1 MGLFSRKRKNH
12 TPKEAPETGRSKQ
25 IVNIVELLC
34 EGEIE
39 GLVDGFKSIYL
50 DGTQIQNDDG
60 SYNFNNVSGQLNVG
74 TQDQNVLDGYDSSQ
88 NEVSVGVEV
97 KKKSGAIVRT
107 VTDERIS
114 RLRLTLGVRSL
125 FHQNNQGDTNTTN
138 VDLKITIGTR
148 QYSHSFNGKYSSQY
162 LESVVF
168 DNLPPVPFNISV
180 ERVTKDSNSQRLQNG
195 TIWSSY
201 TEIIDTEFTYP
212 NSAVA
217 GISFDSEYFNNIPTR
232 NYLIKAKK
240 VKVPSNYDPVKRTY
254 TGFWDGTFKI
264 AWTNNPAWEIY
275 DLAPIL
281 SKMLGVEIS
290 FDKWALYD
298 VARYCDQLV
307 PDGMG
312 GMEPRFTCNV
322 WLTEVKTAYDLLN
335 DFCSVFRAIPIWTGT
350 EVSVI
355 IDRPRD
361 PVWTYTNANVV
372 SGFERSY
379 SARKSR
385 HNAVQVTYSDKTN
398 GYESAIEYVSDDE
411 EIKKHGLNLS
421 QITAFGCT
429 SRGQAHRTGKWIL
442 ETEKREKETITFTV
456 GREGLMHLPGDIIR
470 VADSHYAGTEI
481 GGRVLAINGRKV
493 TLDREISIDNASY
506 FTYING
512 EATHS
517 SIKIQSVNGKE
528 ITLDSTPTGLETYG
542 VWSLSTKQIS
552 SGLYRSISI
561 VENADGTNTIT
572 ALQHEPQKEAIVD
585 NAAHFVETA
594 RTLYKAPQINAVEV
608 STGYDGKLYISSD
621 ISSGDGKL
629 TYDIKINKDGN
640 LYQFKKG
647 LADPN
652 IELSDLPNGDYSV
665 IIYGKN
671 AKGQIVTEKTQT
683 FTIDRPPAPTG
694 VVVTGGLGQITLEWD
709 WVNEVTQTEIF
720 AAETDNFALAK
731 KIAKVTARTYAH
743 TLKGNKVV
751 RYYWLRHTRGINVG
765 PFYQQQGVRGQT
777 AVDLDARLTEL
788 NTQLSRNIVNEV
800 FDVAAPARGLELVKT
815 VANLT
820 DKGTKLASSQVYNQ
834 ADGKLYTWNGTA
846 YSATVAAEDVTGKLS
861 KSKIDTSLISQL
873 TGADNT
879 ANLAR
884 RLAETAQSN
893 INQEITN
900 RQDAV
905 TAEAN
910 NRTKAIQAES
920 ANLTKKI
927 QAEATARGAA
937 VTQLQNV
944 DAQQAQLISAVT
956 AKADNALSG
965 LEEEK
970 TARANADKA
979 ESQAREALTA
989 RMGAAESNIVTIQ
1002 RTVANNAQSISEVS
1016 QNLNAKIDNINIGG
1030 RNLLRDSEFNAYNK
1044 WGSPQ
1049 IEFAENANR
1058 RTIKVTSTGTN
1069 GPVGIVSSNRH
1080 STSYFQQG
1088 ETYTLSLFARG
1099 SKALDYLYL
1108 MRQDGNNVRLPVINV
1123 ASETEFNHY
1132 KLTFKAP
1139 FTTQQGYVLIGF
1151 RQTSTEQFVEFHS
1164 VKLEKGNVATDWTP
1178 APEDVESAV
1187 SAVSADLTSY
1197 KQTQA
1202 ATDSA
1207 QAQQLNQ
1214 LSVNL
1219 TKAETNFNAK
1229 ITEEK
1234 KARVDADKV
1243 NADKL
1248 TDITSRVANAESTIT
1263 NFQSTKANKSEVASI
1278 AQSSLQSIW
1287 KADAK
1292 SAVDSLSIGA
1302 RNLLIDSTYNQ
1313 HINYNTKMSSIT
1325 RTVYRGNMLIRL
1337 GMLGGAG
1344 VAGIVQAP
1352 AAQVSNIR
1360 QGQEYTLSLNV
1371 QGTAGIQ
1378 KTGLNYVFLMR
1389 ADGANQRLATIPVI
1403 ASLLNRPKITF
1414 TAEWTSERAYLLVG
1428 VNGTYETTDWLAFH
1442 SVKLEKGN
1450 VATDWT
1456 PAPEDVDS
1464 AVSAVSAKI
1473 DTIQETLAN
1482 ADSALSSRIDA
1493 VTASVG
1499 SNLAKITQVSN
1510 AVAGVDGKLSATHTI
1525 KTETIAGGRK
1535 AIAGI
1540 ALGAAADNRNAE
1552 SSVIVMADKFEVV
1565 KNAQDGQPVR
1575 LFGVAQNKV
1584 AINGNLIATGTIK
1597 GSHIDADSVRAGIL
1611 TAGAIRTEHLAAGQ
1625 ISADKLA
1632 IGLGGNLLVNPI
1644 FATPD
1649 LSIAPFGWNYWRGE
1663 VGDRLNIDTRNI
1675 FNRNEQDNY
1684 GLKNGGLPN
1693 ELVFSM
1699 RYSTTKETSDTGR
1712 IGWLSQ
1718 DINVVPNKKYIASVW
1733 LACHRGQAKLVIE
1746 NIEKPGGAYLGRIGN
1761 SEVITGYSAHQ
1772 GEFKN
1777 MKRVKVV
1784 FTAPTSGCIR
1794 FALRLD
1800 NIQGK
1805 ANPFLFARRPMLE
1818 EASDNVT
1825 DITQPSPWQNAGVTA
1840 IHGGSIVT
1848 NTVTAQQIA
1857 ANTITANEIATGT
1870 IAARNMAA
1878 NSINASHIVG
1888 SSITAD
1894 KLNVNNLAA
1903 ISANLGKVTAGTITG
1918 TTITG
1923 NTISGGSINGTTISG
1938 TTISGGTIKGARLE
1952 GATGKFTGELEV
1964 SQLIGGG
1971 VIEQVTGKLKY
1982 SHRNRIYEGQE
1993 HGENSS
1999 SPIYRHEYIY
2009 KATVTINAAPTRRY
2023 IEIIGSESFILEANQ
2038 SITKTIEKSLNRNAS
2053 GSSLDFI
2060 VLAYSISTAKYISI
2074 S

>member
-50 DGTQIQNDDG
+50 DGTKIQNDDD

-74 TQDQNVLDGYDSSQ
+74 TQDQEVLEGYDSSQ

-97 KKKSGAIVRT
+97 KKKNGAIVRT

-180 ERVTKDSNSQRLQNG
+180 ERLTEDSNSQRLQNG

-372 SGFERSY
+372 GGFERSY

-421 QITAFGCT
+421 QVTAFGCT
-429 SRGQAHRTGKWIL
+429 SRGQAYRTGKWIL

-528 ITLDSTPTGLETYG
+528 ITLDSNPTGLEVYG
-542 VWSLSTKQIS
+542 VWSLSTQQIT

-629 TYDIKINKDGN
+629 TYDIKITKDGN

-743 TLKGNKVV
+743 TVRGNKVV

-765 PFYQQQGVRGQT
+765 PFYQQQGVRGES

-788 NTQLSRNIVNEV
+788 NTQLSRNIVDEI

-815 VANLT
+815 VANLN
-820 DKGTKLASSQVYNQ
+820 DKRTKLASSQVYNQ

-944 DAQQAQLISAVT
+944 DAQQSQLISAVT

-965 LEEEK
+965 LEAEK

-989 RMGAAESNIVTIQ
+989 RMSDAESNIATIQ
-1002 RTVANNAQSISEVS
+1002 RTVATNAQSISEVS

-1044 WGSPQ
+1044 WGNPQ
-1049 IEFAENANR
+1049 IDFTENANR

-1069 GPVGIVSSNRH
+1069 GPVGICSSNRH

-1151 RQTSTEQFVEFHS
+1151 RQTSTEQFVEFYS

-1178 APEDVESAV
+1178 APEDVDSAV

-1234 KARVDADKV
+1234 KARVDADKA
-1243 NADKL
+1243 NAERL

-1263 NFQSTKANKSEVASI
+1263 NFQSTKANKSEVASL
-1278 AQSSLQSIW
+1278 AQSSLQAVW
-1287 KADAK
+1287 KADTQ
-1292 SAVDSLSIGA
+1292 SAIGELA
-1302 RNLLIDSTYNQ
+1302 VGGRNLLLKSNATNLINFVRSSQDVLDNTDFKTPVVRINCIQDSWFGRKTA
-1313 HINYNTKMSSIT
+1313 IT
-1325 RTVYRGNMLIRL
+1325 SGKLL
-1337 GMLGGAG
+1337 AG
-1344 VAGIVQAP
+1344 K
-1352 AAQVSNIR
+1352 
-1360 QGQEYTLSLNV
+1360 YTLSFKYRTNATINNTFI
-1371 QGTAGIQ
+1371 GYG
-1378 KTGLNYVFLMR
+1378 G
-1389 ADGANQRLATIPVI
+1389 NQRRRL
-1403 ASLLNRPKITF
+1403 IT
-1414 TAEWTSERAYLLVG
+1414 SNVVG
-1428 VNGTYETTDWLAFH
+1428 NETWQTCKLTFETTEDYPDIFIIIGGYGKADVSYIEFAEL
-1442 SVKLEKGN
+1442 KLEKGAI
-1450 VATDWT
+1450 ATDWT
-1456 PAPEDVDS
+1456 PAPEDVES
-1464 AVSAVSAKI
+1464 SVSAVSAKV
-1473 DTIQETLAN
+1473 DSVQQTLAN
-1482 ADSALSSRIDA
+1482 ADSALSSRIDT
-1493 VTASVG
+1493 VNASVG
-1499 SNLAKITQVSN
+1499 SNSSKITQVSN
-1510 AVAGVDGKLSATHTI
+1510 AVASVDGKLSATHTI

-1540 ALGAAADNRNAE
+1540 AFGATADNRNAE

-1565 KNAQDGQPVR
+1565 KNAQDGTPVR
-1575 LFGVAQNKV
+1575 LFGVVENKV
-1584 AINGNLIATGTIK
+1584 AINGNLIATGSIS
-1597 GSHIDADSVRAGIL
+1597 GDHINANSVRTAVL
-1611 TAGAIRTEHLAAGQ
+1611 TAGAIKTEHLAAGQ

-1699 RYSTTKETSDTGR
+1699 RYSTTEETSDTGR

-1746 NIEKPGGAYLGRIGN
+1746 NIEKPGGAYLGWIGD
-1761 SEVITGYSAHQ
+1761 SEVITGYSANQ

-1840 IHGGSIVT
+1840 IHGGSIAT

-1857 ANTITANEIATGT
+1857 ANTITANQIAVGT
-1870 IAARNMAA
+1870 IAARNMAVD
-1878 NSINASHIVG
+1878 SIEARHIVG

-1903 ISANLGKVTAGTITG
+1903 ISANLGAITA
-1918 TTITG
+1918 
-1923 NTISGGSINGTTISG
+1923 GSININNRFKVSNAGVVEMRANSG
-1938 TTISGGTIKGARLE
+1938 NVGMVMNNDSII
-1952 GATGKFTGELEV
+1952 V
-1964 SQLIGGG
+1964 YD
-1971 VIEQVTGKLKY
+1971 EQGRVRVKMGKL
-1982 SHRNRIYEGQE
+1982 
-1993 HGENSS
+1993 
-1999 SPIYRHEYIY
+1999 
-2009 KATVTINAAPTRRY
+2009 
-2023 IEIIGSESFILEANQ
+2023 
-2038 SITKTIEKSLNRNAS
+2038 
-2053 GSSLDFI
+2053 
-2060 VLAYSISTAKYISI
+2060 
-2074 S
+2074 

>member
-372 SGFERSY
+372 GGFERSY

-956 AKADNALSG
+956 AKANNALSG

-970 TARANADKA
+970 TARANGDKA
-979 ESQAREALTA
+979 EAQAREALTA

-1044 WGSPQ
+1044 WGNPQ
-1049 IEFAENANR
+1049 IDFTENANR

-1151 RQTSTEQFVEFHS
+1151 RQTSTEQFVEFYS

-1178 APEDVESAV
+1178 APEDVDSAV

-1234 KARVDADKV
+1234 KARVDADKA
-1243 NADKL
+1243 NAERL

-1263 NFQSTKANKSEVASI
+1263 NFQSTKANKSEVASL
-1278 AQSSLQSIW
+1278 AQSSLQAVW
-1287 KADAK
+1287 KADTQ
-1292 SAVDSLSIGA
+1292 SAIGELA
-1302 RNLLIDSTYNQ
+1302 VGGRNLLLKSNATNLINFVRSSQDVLDNTDFKTPVVRINCIQDSWFGRKTA
-1313 HINYNTKMSSIT
+1313 IT
-1325 RTVYRGNMLIRL
+1325 SGKLL
-1337 GMLGGAG
+1337 AG
-1344 VAGIVQAP
+1344 K
-1352 AAQVSNIR
+1352 
-1360 QGQEYTLSLNV
+1360 YTLSFKYRTNATINNTFI
-1371 QGTAGIQ
+1371 GYG
-1378 KTGLNYVFLMR
+1378 G
-1389 ADGANQRLATIPVI
+1389 NQRRRL
-1403 ASLLNRPKITF
+1403 IT
-1414 TAEWTSERAYLLVG
+1414 SNVVG
-1428 VNGTYETTDWLAFH
+1428 NETWQTCKLTFETTEDYPDIFIIIGGYGKADVSYIEFAEL
-1442 SVKLEKGN
+1442 KLEKGAI
-1450 VATDWT
+1450 ATDWT
-1456 PAPEDVDS
+1456 PAPEDVES
-1464 AVSAVSAKI
+1464 SVSAVSAKV
-1473 DTIQETLAN
+1473 DSVQQTLAN
-1482 ADSALSSRIDA
+1482 ADSALSSRIDT
-1493 VTASVG
+1493 VNASVG
-1499 SNLAKITQVSN
+1499 SNSSKITQVSN
-1510 AVAGVDGKLSATHTI
+1510 AVASVDGKLSATHTI

-1540 ALGAAADNRNAE
+1540 AFGATADNRNAE

-1565 KNAQDGQPVR
+1565 KNAQDGTPVR
-1575 LFGVAQNKV
+1575 LFGVVENKV
-1584 AINGNLIATGTIK
+1584 AINGNLIATGSIS
-1597 GSHIDADSVRAGIL
+1597 GDHINANSVRTAVL
-1611 TAGAIRTEHLAAGQ
+1611 TAGAIKTEHLAAGQ

-1699 RYSTTKETSDTGR
+1699 RYSTTEETSDTGR

-1746 NIEKPGGAYLGRIGN
+1746 NIEKPGGAYLGWIGD
-1761 SEVITGYSAHQ
+1761 SEVITGYSANQ

-1840 IHGGSIVT
+1840 IHGGSIAT

-1857 ANTITANEIATGT
+1857 ANTITANQIAVGT
-1870 IAARNMAA
+1870 IAARNMAVD
-1878 NSINASHIVG
+1878 SIEARHIVG

-1903 ISANLGKVTAGTITG
+1903 ISANLGAITA
-1918 TTITG
+1918 
-1923 NTISGGSINGTTISG
+1923 GSININNRFKVSNAGVVEMRANSG
-1938 TTISGGTIKGARLE
+1938 NVGMVMNNDSII
-1952 GATGKFTGELEV
+1952 V
-1964 SQLIGGG
+1964 YD
-1971 VIEQVTGKLKY
+1971 EQGRVRVKMGKL
-1982 SHRNRIYEGQE
+1982 
-1993 HGENSS
+1993 
-1999 SPIYRHEYIY
+1999 
-2009 KATVTINAAPTRRY
+2009 
-2023 IEIIGSESFILEANQ
+2023 
-2038 SITKTIEKSLNRNAS
+2038 
-2053 GSSLDFI
+2053 
-2060 VLAYSISTAKYISI
+2060 
-2074 S
+2074 

>member
-50 DGTQIQNDDG
+50 DGTKIQNDDD

-74 TQDQNVLDGYDSSQ
+74 TQDQEVLEGYDSSQ

-97 KKKSGAIVRT
+97 KKKNGAIVRT

-180 ERVTKDSNSQRLQNG
+180 ERLTEDSNSQRLQNG

-372 SGFERSY
+372 GGFERSY

-421 QITAFGCT
+421 QVTAFGCT
-429 SRGQAHRTGKWIL
+429 SRGQAYRTGKWIL

-528 ITLDSTPTGLETYG
+528 ITLDSNPTGLEVYG
-542 VWSLSTKQIS
+542 VWSLSTQQIT

-944 DAQQAQLISAVT
+944 DAQQSQLISAVT

-965 LEEEK
+965 LEAEK

-989 RMGAAESNIVTIQ
+989 RMSDAESNIATIQ
-1002 RTVANNAQSISEVS
+1002 RTVATNAQSISEVS

-1044 WGSPQ
+1044 WGNPQ
-1049 IEFAENANR
+1049 IDFTENANR

-1151 RQTSTEQFVEFHS
+1151 RQTSTEQFVEFYS

-1178 APEDVESAV
+1178 APEDVDSAV

-1234 KARVDADKV
+1234 KARVDADKA
-1243 NADKL
+1243 NAERL

-1263 NFQSTKANKSEVASI
+1263 NFQSTKANKSEVASL
-1278 AQSSLQSIW
+1278 AQSSLQAVW
-1287 KADAK
+1287 KADTQ
-1292 SAVDSLSIGA
+1292 SAIGELA
-1302 RNLLIDSTYNQ
+1302 VGGRNLLLKSNATNLINFVRSSQDVLDNTDFKTPVVRINCIQDSWFGRKTA
-1313 HINYNTKMSSIT
+1313 IT
-1325 RTVYRGNMLIRL
+1325 SGKLL
-1337 GMLGGAG
+1337 AG
-1344 VAGIVQAP
+1344 K
-1352 AAQVSNIR
+1352 
-1360 QGQEYTLSLNV
+1360 YTLSFKYRTNATINNTFI
-1371 QGTAGIQ
+1371 GYG
-1378 KTGLNYVFLMR
+1378 G
-1389 ADGANQRLATIPVI
+1389 NQRRRL
-1403 ASLLNRPKITF
+1403 IT
-1414 TAEWTSERAYLLVG
+1414 SNVVG
-1428 VNGTYETTDWLAFH
+1428 NETWQTCKLTFETTEDYPDIFIIIGGYGKADVSYIEFAEL
-1442 SVKLEKGN
+1442 KLEKGAI
-1450 VATDWT
+1450 ATDWT
-1456 PAPEDVDS
+1456 PAPEDVES
-1464 AVSAVSAKI
+1464 SVSAVSAKV
-1473 DTIQETLAN
+1473 DSVQQTLAN
-1482 ADSALSSRIDA
+1482 ADSALSSRIDT
-1493 VTASVG
+1493 VNASVG
-1499 SNLAKITQVSN
+1499 SNSSKITQVSN
-1510 AVAGVDGKLSATHTI
+1510 AVASVDGKLSATHTI

-1540 ALGAAADNRNAE
+1540 AFGATADNRNAE

-1565 KNAQDGQPVR
+1565 KNAQDGTPVR
-1575 LFGVAQNKV
+1575 LFGVVENKV
-1584 AINGNLIATGTIK
+1584 AINGNLIATGSIS
-1597 GSHIDADSVRAGIL
+1597 GDHINANSVRTAVL
-1611 TAGAIRTEHLAAGQ
+1611 TAGAIKTEHLAAGQ

-1699 RYSTTKETSDTGR
+1699 RYSTTEETSDTGR

-1746 NIEKPGGAYLGRIGN
+1746 NIEKPGGAYLGWIGD
-1761 SEVITGYSAHQ
+1761 SEVITGYSANQ

-1840 IHGGSIVT
+1840 IHGGSIAT

-1857 ANTITANEIATGT
+1857 ANTITANQIAVGT
-1870 IAARNMAA
+1870 IAARNMAVD
-1878 NSINASHIVG
+1878 SIEARHIVG

-1903 ISANLGKVTAGTITG
+1903 ISANLGAITA
-1918 TTITG
+1918 
-1923 NTISGGSINGTTISG
+1923 GSININNRFKVSNAGVVEMRANSG
-1938 TTISGGTIKGARLE
+1938 NVGMVMNNDSII
-1952 GATGKFTGELEV
+1952 V
-1964 SQLIGGG
+1964 YD
-1971 VIEQVTGKLKY
+1971 EQGRVRVKMGKL
-1982 SHRNRIYEGQE
+1982 
-1993 HGENSS
+1993 
-1999 SPIYRHEYIY
+1999 
-2009 KATVTINAAPTRRY
+2009 
-2023 IEIIGSESFILEANQ
+2023 
-2038 SITKTIEKSLNRNAS
+2038 
-2053 GSSLDFI
+2053 
-2060 VLAYSISTAKYISI
+2060 
-2074 S
+2074 

>member
-1 MGLFSRKRKNH
+1 MRIYGAKGGGGSSH
-12 TPKEAPETGRSKQ
+12 TPIEAPETGRSKQ

-50 DGTQIQNDDG
+50 DGTKIQNDDG

-88 NEVSVGVEV
+88 NEVNVGVEV
-97 KKKSGAIVRT
+97 KKKNGAIVRT
-107 VTDERIS
+107 VTDERIN

-125 FHQNNQGDTNTTN
+125 FHQNNQGDTNGTN
-138 VDLKITIGTR
+138 VTLKIMIGSR
-148 QYSHSFNGKYSSQY
+148 QYTHTFDGKYSSQY

-180 ERVTKDSNSQRLQNG
+180 ERLTDDSDSQRLQNG

-217 GISFDSEYFNNIPTR
+217 GISFDSEYFNSIPTR

-240 VKVPSNYDPVKRTY
+240 VKVPSNYDPIKRTY
-254 TGFWDGTFKI
+254 TGFWDGSFKI
-264 AWTNNPAWEIY
+264 AWTDNPAWEIY

-335 DFCSVFRAIPIWTGT
+335 DFCSVFRAIPVWNGT

-481 GGRVLAINGRKV
+481 GGRVLAINGREV

-517 SIKIQSVNGKE
+517 TIKIQTVNGKE
-528 ITLDSTPTGLETYG
+528 ITLDSTPTGLEIYG

-608 STGYDGKLYISSD
+608 STGYDGKLYINGD

-629 TYDIKINKDGN
+629 TYDIKITKDGN
-640 LYQFKKG
+640 LYQYKKG
-647 LADPN
+647 LSDPN

-720 AAETDNFALAK
+720 AAETDNFALAE

-743 TLKGNKVV
+743 TVKGNKAV

-765 PFYQQQGVRGQT
+765 PFYQQQGVKGES

-788 NTQLSRNIVNEV
+788 NTQLSHNIVNEV

-920 ANLTKKI
+920 TNLTKKI
-927 QAEATARGAA
+927 QAEATARVAA

-944 DAQQAQLISAVT
+944 NAQQAQLISAVT
-956 AKADNALSG
+956 TKANNALSG

-970 TARANADKA
+970 TARANGDKA

-989 RMGAAESNIVTIQ
+989 RMSDAESNIATIQ
-1002 RTVANNAQSISEVS
+1002 RTVATNAQSISEVS
-1016 QNLNAKIDNINIGG
+1016 QHLNAKFDNIKVGG
-1030 RNLLRDSEFNAYNK
+1030 SNLLRNSKIDYVGNRYSTRFNLAHIPDVGQQVTVTLWGELASDRQAFAVYNTHGFRELTKLIKVRAGVYSATFAWRNPLNGSEEKDNELSTHLNLYAYPSTATSDN
-1044 WGSPQ
+1044 
-1049 IEFAENANR
+1049 
-1058 RTIKVTSTGTN
+1058 TIKQ
-1069 GPVGIVSSNRH
+1069 I
-1080 STSYFQQG
+1080 
-1088 ETYTLSLFARG
+1088 
-1099 SKALDYLYL
+1099 
-1108 MRQDGNNVRLPVINV
+1108 
-1123 ASETEFNHY
+1123 
-1132 KLTFKAP
+1132 
-1139 FTTQQGYVLIGF
+1139 
-1151 RQTSTEQFVEFHS
+1151 
-1164 VKLEKGNVATDWTP
+1164 KLE
-1178 APEDVESAV
+1178 
-1187 SAVSADLTSY
+1187 
-1197 KQTQA
+1197 
-1202 ATDSA
+1202 
-1207 QAQQLNQ
+1207 
-1214 LSVNL
+1214 
-1219 TKAETNFNAK
+1219 
-1229 ITEEK
+1229 I
-1234 KARVDADKV
+1234 
-1243 NADKL
+1243 
-1248 TDITSRVANAESTIT
+1248 
-1263 NFQSTKANKSEVASI
+1263 
-1278 AQSSLQSIW
+1278 
-1287 KADAK
+1287 
-1292 SAVDSLSIGA
+1292 
-1302 RNLLIDSTYNQ
+1302 
-1313 HINYNTKMSSIT
+1313 
-1325 RTVYRGNMLIRL
+1325 
-1337 GMLGGAG
+1337 
-1344 VAGIVQAP
+1344 
-1352 AAQVSNIR
+1352 
-1360 QGQEYTLSLNV
+1360 
-1371 QGTAGIQ
+1371 
-1378 KTGLNYVFLMR
+1378 
-1389 ADGANQRLATIPVI
+1389 
-1403 ASLLNRPKITF
+1403 
-1414 TAEWTSERAYLLVG
+1414 
-1428 VNGTYETTDWLAFH
+1428 
-1442 SVKLEKGN
+1442 GN

-1473 DTIQETLAN
+1473 DTIQQTLAN
-1482 ADSALSSRIDA
+1482 ADSALSSRIDT

-1510 AVAGVDGKLSATHTI
+1510 AVAGVDGKLSSTHTI

-1584 AINGNLIATGTIK
+1584 AINGDLIATGTIK

-1632 IGLGGNLLVNPI
+1632 IGLGGNLLYNPI
-1644 FATPD
+1644 FSNPTDGIPYGWSRWQSDQANNIRYS
-1649 LSIAPFGWNYWRGE
+1649 SINTVETWSLAEY
-1663 VGDRLNIDTRNI
+1663 
-1675 FNRNEQDNY
+1675 
-1684 GLKNGGLPN
+1684 LPN
-1693 ELVFSM
+1693 EYMLRFAIDRGSATTS
-1699 RYSTTKETSDTGR
+1699 STSTAVIENNWYMG
-1712 IGWLSQ
+1712 
-1718 DINVVPNKKYIASVW
+1718 SVW
-1733 LACHRGQAKLVIE
+1733 LATHRGRVWVSLRFHKPDGTYNDYSSESVI
-1746 NIEKPGGAYLGRIGN
+1746 N
-1761 SEVITGYSAHQ
+1761 GYSMNGGLKSA
-1772 GEFKN
+1772 
-1777 MKRVKVV
+1777 KRVSIKAKAPVGAVKVSMLIWLV
-1784 FTAPTSGCIR
+1784 S
-1794 FALRLD
+1794 LD
-1800 NIQGK
+1800 GQTNSICY
-1805 ANPFLFARRPMLE
+1805 AARPMIE
-1818 EASDNVT
+1818 ECTEYAT
-1825 DITQPSPWQNAGVTA
+1825 EPSAWVNAGVTS

-1857 ANTITANEIATGT
+1857 ANTITANEIAAGT

-1878 NSINASHIVG
+1878 NSIEARHIVG

-1903 ISANLGKVTAGTITG
+1903 ISANLGAITA
-1918 TTITG
+1918 
-1923 NTISGGSINGTTISG
+1923 GSININNRFKVSNTGVVEMRANSG
-1938 TTISGGTIKGARLE
+1938 NVGMVMNNDSIIVYDEQGRVRIK
-1952 GATGKFTGELEV
+1952 
-1964 SQLIGGG
+1964 I
-1971 VIEQVTGKLKY
+1971 GKL
-1982 SHRNRIYEGQE
+1982 
-1993 HGENSS
+1993 
-1999 SPIYRHEYIY
+1999 
-2009 KATVTINAAPTRRY
+2009 
-2023 IEIIGSESFILEANQ
+2023 
-2038 SITKTIEKSLNRNAS
+2038 
-2053 GSSLDFI
+2053 
-2060 VLAYSISTAKYISI
+2060 
-2074 S
+2074 

>member
-50 DGTQIQNDDG
+50 DGTKIQNDDD

-74 TQDQNVLDGYDSSQ
+74 TQDQEVLEGYDSSQ

-97 KKKSGAIVRT
+97 KKKNGAIVRT

-180 ERVTKDSNSQRLQNG
+180 ERLTEDSNSQRLQNG

-372 SGFERSY
+372 GGFERSY

-421 QITAFGCT
+421 QVTAFGCT
-429 SRGQAHRTGKWIL
+429 SRGQAYRTGKWIL

-528 ITLDSTPTGLETYG
+528 ITLDSNPTGLEVYG
-542 VWSLSTKQIS
+542 VWSLSTQQIT

-629 TYDIKINKDGN
+629 TYDIKITKDGN

-743 TLKGNKVV
+743 TVRGNKVV

-765 PFYQQQGVRGQT
+765 PFYQQQGVRGES

-788 NTQLSRNIVNEV
+788 NTQLSRNIVDEI

-815 VANLT
+815 VANLN
-820 DKGTKLASSQVYNQ
+820 DKRTKLASSQVYNQ

-944 DAQQAQLISAVT
+944 DAQQSQLISAVT

-965 LEEEK
+965 LEAEK

-989 RMGAAESNIVTIQ
+989 RMSDAESNIATIQ
-1002 RTVANNAQSISEVS
+1002 RTVATNAQSISEVS

-1044 WGSPQ
+1044 WGNPQ
-1049 IEFAENANR
+1049 IDFTENANR

-1151 RQTSTEQFVEFHS
+1151 RQTSTEQFVEFYS

-1178 APEDVESAV
+1178 APEDVDSAV

-1234 KARVDADKV
+1234 KARVDADKA
-1243 NADKL
+1243 NAERL

-1263 NFQSTKANKSEVASI
+1263 NFQSTKANKSEVASL
-1278 AQSSLQSIW
+1278 AQSSLQAVW
-1287 KADAK
+1287 KADTQ
-1292 SAVDSLSIGA
+1292 SAIGELA
-1302 RNLLIDSTYNQ
+1302 VGGRNLLLKSNATNLINFVRSSQDVLDNTDFKTPVVRINCIQDSWFGRKTA
-1313 HINYNTKMSSIT
+1313 IT
-1325 RTVYRGNMLIRL
+1325 SGKLL
-1337 GMLGGAG
+1337 AG
-1344 VAGIVQAP
+1344 K
-1352 AAQVSNIR
+1352 
-1360 QGQEYTLSLNV
+1360 YTLSFKYRTNATINNTFI
-1371 QGTAGIQ
+1371 GYG
-1378 KTGLNYVFLMR
+1378 G
-1389 ADGANQRLATIPVI
+1389 NQRRRL
-1403 ASLLNRPKITF
+1403 IT
-1414 TAEWTSERAYLLVG
+1414 SNVVG
-1428 VNGTYETTDWLAFH
+1428 NETWQTCKLTFETTEDYPDIFIIIGGYGKADVSYIEFAEL
-1442 SVKLEKGN
+1442 KLEKGAI
-1450 VATDWT
+1450 ATDWT
-1456 PAPEDVDS
+1456 PAPEDVES
-1464 AVSAVSAKI
+1464 SVSAVSAKV
-1473 DTIQETLAN
+1473 DSVQQTLAN
-1482 ADSALSSRIDA
+1482 ADSALSSRIDT
-1493 VTASVG
+1493 VNASVG
-1499 SNLAKITQVSN
+1499 SNSSKITQVSN
-1510 AVAGVDGKLSATHTI
+1510 AVASVDGKLSATHTI

-1540 ALGAAADNRNAE
+1540 AFGATADNRNAE

-1565 KNAQDGQPVR
+1565 KNAQDGTPVR
-1575 LFGVAQNKV
+1575 LFGVVENKV
-1584 AINGNLIATGTIK
+1584 AINGNLIATGSIS
-1597 GSHIDADSVRAGIL
+1597 GDHINANSVRTAVL
-1611 TAGAIRTEHLAAGQ
+1611 TAGAIKTEHLAAGQ

-1699 RYSTTKETSDTGR
+1699 RYSTTEETSDTGR

-1746 NIEKPGGAYLGRIGN
+1746 NIEKPGGAYLGRIGD
-1761 SEVITGYSAHQ
+1761 SEVITGYSANQ

-1840 IHGGSIVT
+1840 IHGGSIAT

-1857 ANTITANEIATGT
+1857 ANTITANQIAVGT
-1870 IAARNMAA
+1870 IAARNMAVD
-1878 NSINASHIVG
+1878 SIEARHIVG

-1903 ISANLGKVTAGTITG
+1903 ISANLGAITA
-1918 TTITG
+1918 
-1923 NTISGGSINGTTISG
+1923 GSININNRFKVSNAGVVEMRANSG
-1938 TTISGGTIKGARLE
+1938 NVGMVMNNDSII
-1952 GATGKFTGELEV
+1952 V
-1964 SQLIGGG
+1964 YD
-1971 VIEQVTGKLKY
+1971 EQGRVRVKMGKL
-1982 SHRNRIYEGQE
+1982 
-1993 HGENSS
+1993 
-1999 SPIYRHEYIY
+1999 
-2009 KATVTINAAPTRRY
+2009 
-2023 IEIIGSESFILEANQ
+2023 
-2038 SITKTIEKSLNRNAS
+2038 
-2053 GSSLDFI
+2053 
-2060 VLAYSISTAKYISI
+2060 
-2074 S
+2074 

>member
-372 SGFERSY
+372 GGFERSY

-421 QITAFGCT
+421 QVTAFGCT
-429 SRGQAHRTGKWIL
+429 SRGQAYRTGKWIL

-528 ITLDSTPTGLETYG
+528 ITLDSNPTGLEVYG
-542 VWSLSTKQIS
+542 VWSLSTQQIT

-629 TYDIKINKDGN
+629 TYDIKITKDGN

-743 TLKGNKVV
+743 TVRGNKVV

-765 PFYQQQGVRGQT
+765 PFYQQQGVRGES

-788 NTQLSRNIVNEV
+788 NTQLSRNIVDEI

-815 VANLT
+815 VANLN
-820 DKGTKLASSQVYNQ
+820 DKRTKLASSQVYNQ

-944 DAQQAQLISAVT
+944 DAQQSQLISAVT

-965 LEEEK
+965 LEAEK

-989 RMGAAESNIVTIQ
+989 RMSDAESNIATIQ
-1002 RTVANNAQSISEVS
+1002 RTVATNAQSISEVS

-1044 WGSPQ
+1044 WGNPQ
-1049 IEFAENANR
+1049 IDFTENANR

-1178 APEDVESAV
+1178 APEDVDSAV

-1234 KARVDADKV
+1234 KARVDADKA
-1243 NADKL
+1243 NAERL

-1263 NFQSTKANKSEVASI
+1263 NFQSTKANKSEVASL
-1278 AQSSLQSIW
+1278 AQSSLQAVW
-1287 KADAK
+1287 KADTQ
-1292 SAVDSLSIGA
+1292 SAIGELA
-1302 RNLLIDSTYNQ
+1302 VGGRNLLLKSNATNLINFVRSSQDVLDNTDFKTPVVRINCIQDSWFGRKTA
-1313 HINYNTKMSSIT
+1313 IT
-1325 RTVYRGNMLIRL
+1325 SGKLL
-1337 GMLGGAG
+1337 AG
-1344 VAGIVQAP
+1344 K
-1352 AAQVSNIR
+1352 
-1360 QGQEYTLSLNV
+1360 YTLSFKYRTNATINNTFI
-1371 QGTAGIQ
+1371 GYG
-1378 KTGLNYVFLMR
+1378 G
-1389 ADGANQRLATIPVI
+1389 NQRRRL
-1403 ASLLNRPKITF
+1403 IT
-1414 TAEWTSERAYLLVG
+1414 SNVVG
-1428 VNGTYETTDWLAFH
+1428 NETWQTCKLTFETTEDYPDIFIIIGGYGKADVSYIEFAEL
-1442 SVKLEKGN
+1442 KLEKGAI
-1450 VATDWT
+1450 ATDWT
-1456 PAPEDVDS
+1456 PAPEDVES
-1464 AVSAVSAKI
+1464 SVSAVSAKV
-1473 DTIQETLAN
+1473 DSVQQTLAN
-1482 ADSALSSRIDA
+1482 ADSALSSRIDT
-1493 VTASVG
+1493 VNASVG
-1499 SNLAKITQVSN
+1499 SNSSKITQVSN
-1510 AVAGVDGKLSATHTI
+1510 AVASVDGKLSATHTI

-1540 ALGAAADNRNAE
+1540 AFGATADNRNAE

-1565 KNAQDGQPVR
+1565 KNAQDGTPVR
-1575 LFGVAQNKV
+1575 LFGVVENKV
-1584 AINGNLIATGTIK
+1584 AINGNLIATGSIS
-1597 GSHIDADSVRAGIL
+1597 GDHINANSVRTAVL
-1611 TAGAIRTEHLAAGQ
+1611 TAGAIKTEHLAAGQ

-1699 RYSTTKETSDTGR
+1699 RYSTTEETSDTGR

-1746 NIEKPGGAYLGRIGN
+1746 NIEKPGGAYLGWIGD
-1761 SEVITGYSAHQ
+1761 SEVITGYSANQ

-1840 IHGGSIVT
+1840 IHGGSIAT

-1857 ANTITANEIATGT
+1857 ANTITANQIAVGT
-1870 IAARNMAA
+1870 IAARNMAVD
-1878 NSINASHIVG
+1878 SIEARHIVG

-1903 ISANLGKVTAGTITG
+1903 ISANLGAITA
-1918 TTITG
+1918 
-1923 NTISGGSINGTTISG
+1923 GSININNRFKVSNAGVVEMRANSG
-1938 TTISGGTIKGARLE
+1938 NVGMVMNNDSII
-1952 GATGKFTGELEV
+1952 V
-1964 SQLIGGG
+1964 YD
-1971 VIEQVTGKLKY
+1971 EQGRVRVKMGKL
-1982 SHRNRIYEGQE
+1982 
-1993 HGENSS
+1993 
-1999 SPIYRHEYIY
+1999 
-2009 KATVTINAAPTRRY
+2009 
-2023 IEIIGSESFILEANQ
+2023 
-2038 SITKTIEKSLNRNAS
+2038 
-2053 GSSLDFI
+2053 
-2060 VLAYSISTAKYISI
+2060 
-2074 S
+2074 

>member
-50 DGTQIQNDDG
+50 DGTKIQNDDD

-74 TQDQNVLDGYDSSQ
+74 TQDQEVLEGYDSSQ

-97 KKKSGAIVRT
+97 KKKNGAIVRT

-372 SGFERSY
+372 GGFERSY

-421 QITAFGCT
+421 QVTAFGCT
-429 SRGQAHRTGKWIL
+429 SRGQAYRTGKWIL

-528 ITLDSTPTGLETYG
+528 ITLDSNPTGLEVYG
-542 VWSLSTKQIS
+542 VWSLSTQQIT

-629 TYDIKINKDGN
+629 TYDIKITKDGN

-743 TLKGNKVV
+743 TVRGNKVV

-765 PFYQQQGVRGQT
+765 PFYQQQGVRGES

-788 NTQLSRNIVNEV
+788 NTQLSRNIVDEI

-815 VANLT
+815 VANLN
-820 DKGTKLASSQVYNQ
+820 DKRTKLASSQVYNQ

-944 DAQQAQLISAVT
+944 DAQQSQLISAVT

-965 LEEEK
+965 LEAEK

-989 RMGAAESNIVTIQ
+989 RMSDAESNIATIQ
-1002 RTVANNAQSISEVS
+1002 RTVATNAQSISEVS

-1044 WGSPQ
+1044 WGNPQ
-1049 IEFAENANR
+1049 IDFTENANR

-1151 RQTSTEQFVEFHS
+1151 RQTSTEQFVEFYS

-1178 APEDVESAV
+1178 APEDVDSAV

-1234 KARVDADKV
+1234 KARVDADKA
-1243 NADKL
+1243 NAERL

-1263 NFQSTKANKSEVASI
+1263 NFQSTKANKSEVASL
-1278 AQSSLQSIW
+1278 AQSSLQAVW
-1287 KADAK
+1287 KADTQ
-1292 SAVDSLSIGA
+1292 SAIGELA
-1302 RNLLIDSTYNQ
+1302 VGGRNLLLKSNATNLINFVRSSQDVLDNTDFKTPVVRINCIQDSWFGRKTA
-1313 HINYNTKMSSIT
+1313 IT
-1325 RTVYRGNMLIRL
+1325 SGKLL
-1337 GMLGGAG
+1337 AG
-1344 VAGIVQAP
+1344 K
-1352 AAQVSNIR
+1352 
-1360 QGQEYTLSLNV
+1360 YTLSFKYRTNATINNTFI
-1371 QGTAGIQ
+1371 GYG
-1378 KTGLNYVFLMR
+1378 G
-1389 ADGANQRLATIPVI
+1389 NQRRRL
-1403 ASLLNRPKITF
+1403 IT
-1414 TAEWTSERAYLLVG
+1414 SNVVG
-1428 VNGTYETTDWLAFH
+1428 NETWQTCKLTFETTEDYPDIFIIIGGYGKADVSYIEFAEL
-1442 SVKLEKGN
+1442 KLEKGAI
-1450 VATDWT
+1450 ATDWT
-1456 PAPEDVDS
+1456 PAPEDVES
-1464 AVSAVSAKI
+1464 SVSAVSAKV
-1473 DTIQETLAN
+1473 DSVQQTLAN
-1482 ADSALSSRIDA
+1482 ADSALSSRIDT
-1493 VTASVG
+1493 VNASVG
-1499 SNLAKITQVSN
+1499 SNSSKITQVSN
-1510 AVAGVDGKLSATHTI
+1510 AVASVDGKLSATHTI

-1540 ALGAAADNRNAE
+1540 AFGATADNRNAE

-1565 KNAQDGQPVR
+1565 KNAQDGTPVR
-1575 LFGVAQNKV
+1575 LFGVVENKV
-1584 AINGNLIATGTIK
+1584 AINGNLIATGSIS
-1597 GSHIDADSVRAGIL
+1597 GDHINANSVRTAVL
-1611 TAGAIRTEHLAAGQ
+1611 TAGAIKTEHLAAGQ

-1675 FNRNEQDNY
+1675 FNRNKQDNY

-1746 NIEKPGGAYLGRIGN
+1746 NIEKPGGAYLGWIGD
-1761 SEVITGYSAHQ
+1761 SEVITGYSANQ

-1840 IHGGSIVT
+1840 IHGGSIAT

-1857 ANTITANEIATGT
+1857 ANTITANQIAVGT
-1870 IAARNMAA
+1870 IAARNMAVD
-1878 NSINASHIVG
+1878 SIEARHIVG

-1903 ISANLGKVTAGTITG
+1903 ISANLGAITA
-1918 TTITG
+1918 
-1923 NTISGGSINGTTISG
+1923 GSININNRFKVSNAGVVEMRANSG
-1938 TTISGGTIKGARLE
+1938 NVGMVMNNDSII
-1952 GATGKFTGELEV
+1952 V
-1964 SQLIGGG
+1964 YD
-1971 VIEQVTGKLKY
+1971 EQGRVRVKMGKL
-1982 SHRNRIYEGQE
+1982 
-1993 HGENSS
+1993 
-1999 SPIYRHEYIY
+1999 
-2009 KATVTINAAPTRRY
+2009 
-2023 IEIIGSESFILEANQ
+2023 
-2038 SITKTIEKSLNRNAS
+2038 
-2053 GSSLDFI
+2053 
-2060 VLAYSISTAKYISI
+2060 
-2074 S
+2074 

>member
-1 MGLFSRKRKNH
+1 
-12 TPKEAPETGRSKQ
+12 
-25 IVNIVELLC
+25 
-34 EGEIE
+34 
-39 GLVDGFKSIYL
+39 
-50 DGTQIQNDDG
+50 NDDD

-74 TQDQNVLDGYDSSQ
+74 TQDQEVLEGYDSSQ

-97 KKKSGAIVRT
+97 KKKNGAIVRT

-180 ERVTKDSNSQRLQNG
+180 ERLTEDSNSQRLQNG

-372 SGFERSY
+372 GGFERSY

-421 QITAFGCT
+421 QVTAFGCT
-429 SRGQAHRTGKWIL
+429 SRGQAYRTGKWIL

-528 ITLDSTPTGLETYG
+528 ITLDSNPTGLEVYG
-542 VWSLSTKQIS
+542 VWSLSTQQIT

-629 TYDIKINKDGN
+629 TYDIKITKDGN

-743 TLKGNKVV
+743 TVRGNKVV

-765 PFYQQQGVRGQT
+765 PFYQQQGVRGES

-788 NTQLSRNIVNEV
+788 NTQLSRNIVDEI

-815 VANLT
+815 VANLN
-820 DKGTKLASSQVYNQ
+820 DKRTKLASSQVYNQ

-944 DAQQAQLISAVT
+944 DAQQSQLISAVT

-965 LEEEK
+965 LEAEK

-989 RMGAAESNIVTIQ
+989 RMSDAESNIATIQ
-1002 RTVANNAQSISEVS
+1002 RTVATNAQSISEVS

-1044 WGSPQ
+1044 WGNPQ
-1049 IEFAENANR
+1049 IDFTENANR

-1151 RQTSTEQFVEFHS
+1151 RQTSTEQFVEFYS

-1178 APEDVESAV
+1178 APEDVDSAV

-1234 KARVDADKV
+1234 KARVDADKA
-1243 NADKL
+1243 NAERL

-1263 NFQSTKANKSEVASI
+1263 NFQSTKANKSEVASL
-1278 AQSSLQSIW
+1278 AQSSLQAVW
-1287 KADAK
+1287 KADTQ
-1292 SAVDSLSIGA
+1292 SAIGELA
-1302 RNLLIDSTYNQ
+1302 VGGRNLLLKSNATNLINFVRSSQDVLDNTDFKTPVVRINCIQDSWFGRKTA
-1313 HINYNTKMSSIT
+1313 IT
-1325 RTVYRGNMLIRL
+1325 SGKLL
-1337 GMLGGAG
+1337 AG
-1344 VAGIVQAP
+1344 K
-1352 AAQVSNIR
+1352 
-1360 QGQEYTLSLNV
+1360 YTLSFKYRTNATINNTFI
-1371 QGTAGIQ
+1371 GYG
-1378 KTGLNYVFLMR
+1378 G
-1389 ADGANQRLATIPVI
+1389 NQRRRL
-1403 ASLLNRPKITF
+1403 IT
-1414 TAEWTSERAYLLVG
+1414 SNVVG
-1428 VNGTYETTDWLAFH
+1428 NETWQTCKLTFETTEDYPDIFIIIGGYGKADVSYIEFAEL
-1442 SVKLEKGN
+1442 KLEKGAI
-1450 VATDWT
+1450 ATDWT
-1456 PAPEDVDS
+1456 PAPEDVES
-1464 AVSAVSAKI
+1464 SVSAVSAKV
-1473 DTIQETLAN
+1473 DSVQQTLAN
-1482 ADSALSSRIDA
+1482 ADSALSSRIDT
-1493 VTASVG
+1493 VNASVG
-1499 SNLAKITQVSN
+1499 SNSSKITQVSN
-1510 AVAGVDGKLSATHTI
+1510 AVASVDGKLSATHTI

-1540 ALGAAADNRNAE
+1540 AFGATADNRNAE

-1565 KNAQDGQPVR
+1565 KNAQDGTPVR
-1575 LFGVAQNKV
+1575 LFGVVENKV
-1584 AINGNLIATGTIK
+1584 AINGNLIATGSIS
-1597 GSHIDADSVRAGIL
+1597 GDHINANSVRTAVL
-1611 TAGAIRTEHLAAGQ
+1611 TAGAIKTEHLAAGQ

-1699 RYSTTKETSDTGR
+1699 RYSTTEETSDTGR

-1746 NIEKPGGAYLGRIGN
+1746 NIEKPGGAYLGRIGD
-1761 SEVITGYSAHQ
+1761 SEVITGYSANQ

-1840 IHGGSIVT
+1840 IHGGSIAT

-1857 ANTITANEIATGT
+1857 ANTITANQIAVGT
-1870 IAARNMAA
+1870 IAARNMAVD
-1878 NSINASHIVG
+1878 SIEARHIVG

-1903 ISANLGKVTAGTITG
+1903 ISANLGAITA
-1918 TTITG
+1918 
-1923 NTISGGSINGTTISG
+1923 GSININNRFKVSNAGVVEMRANSG
-1938 TTISGGTIKGARLE
+1938 NVGMVMNNDSII
-1952 GATGKFTGELEV
+1952 V
-1964 SQLIGGG
+1964 YD
-1971 VIEQVTGKLKY
+1971 EQGRVRVKMGKL
-1982 SHRNRIYEGQE
+1982 
-1993 HGENSS
+1993 
-1999 SPIYRHEYIY
+1999 
-2009 KATVTINAAPTRRY
+2009 
-2023 IEIIGSESFILEANQ
+2023 
-2038 SITKTIEKSLNRNAS
+2038 
-2053 GSSLDFI
+2053 
-2060 VLAYSISTAKYISI
+2060 
-2074 S
+2074 

>member
-372 SGFERSY
+372 GGFERSY

-421 QITAFGCT
+421 QVTAFGCT
-429 SRGQAHRTGKWIL
+429 SRGQAYRTGKWIL

-944 DAQQAQLISAVT
+944 DAQQSQLISAVT

-965 LEEEK
+965 LEAEK

-989 RMGAAESNIVTIQ
+989 RMSDAESNIATIQ
-1002 RTVANNAQSISEVS
+1002 RTVATNAQSISEVS

-1044 WGSPQ
+1044 WGNPQ
-1049 IEFAENANR
+1049 IDFTENANR

-1151 RQTSTEQFVEFHS
+1151 RQTSTEQFVEFYS

-1178 APEDVESAV
+1178 APEDVDSAV

-1234 KARVDADKV
+1234 KARVDADKA
-1243 NADKL
+1243 NAERL

-1263 NFQSTKANKSEVASI
+1263 NFQSTKANKSEVASL
-1278 AQSSLQSIW
+1278 AQSSLQAVW
-1287 KADAK
+1287 KADTQ
-1292 SAVDSLSIGA
+1292 SAIGELA
-1302 RNLLIDSTYNQ
+1302 VGGRNLLLKSNATNLINFVRSSQDVLDNTDFKTPVVRINCIQDSWFGRKTA
-1313 HINYNTKMSSIT
+1313 IT
-1325 RTVYRGNMLIRL
+1325 SGKLL
-1337 GMLGGAG
+1337 AG
-1344 VAGIVQAP
+1344 K
-1352 AAQVSNIR
+1352 
-1360 QGQEYTLSLNV
+1360 YTLSFKYRTNATINNTFI
-1371 QGTAGIQ
+1371 GYG
-1378 KTGLNYVFLMR
+1378 G
-1389 ADGANQRLATIPVI
+1389 NQRRRL
-1403 ASLLNRPKITF
+1403 IT
-1414 TAEWTSERAYLLVG
+1414 SNVVG
-1428 VNGTYETTDWLAFH
+1428 NETWQTCKLTFETTEDYPDIFIIIGGYGKADVSYIEFAEL
-1442 SVKLEKGN
+1442 KLEKGAI
-1450 VATDWT
+1450 ATDWT
-1456 PAPEDVDS
+1456 PAPEDVES
-1464 AVSAVSAKI
+1464 SVSAVSAKV
-1473 DTIQETLAN
+1473 DSVQQTLAN
-1482 ADSALSSRIDA
+1482 ADSALSSRIDT
-1493 VTASVG
+1493 VNASVG
-1499 SNLAKITQVSN
+1499 SNSSKITQVSN
-1510 AVAGVDGKLSATHTI
+1510 AVASVDGKLSATHTI

-1540 ALGAAADNRNAE
+1540 AFGATADNRNAE

-1565 KNAQDGQPVR
+1565 KNAQDGTPVR
-1575 LFGVAQNKV
+1575 LFGVVENKV
-1584 AINGNLIATGTIK
+1584 AINGNLIATGSIS
-1597 GSHIDADSVRAGIL
+1597 GDHINANSVRTAVL
-1611 TAGAIRTEHLAAGQ
+1611 TAGAIKTEHLAAGQ

-1699 RYSTTKETSDTGR
+1699 RYSTTEETSDTGR

-1746 NIEKPGGAYLGRIGN
+1746 NIEKPGGAYLGWIGD
-1761 SEVITGYSAHQ
+1761 SEVITGYSANQ

-1840 IHGGSIVT
+1840 IHGGSIAT

-1857 ANTITANEIATGT
+1857 ANTITANQIAVGT
-1870 IAARNMAA
+1870 IAARNMAVD
-1878 NSINASHIVG
+1878 SIEARHIVG

-1903 ISANLGKVTAGTITG
+1903 ISANLGAITA
-1918 TTITG
+1918 
-1923 NTISGGSINGTTISG
+1923 GSININNRFKVSNAGVVEMRANSG
-1938 TTISGGTIKGARLE
+1938 NVGMVMNNDSII
-1952 GATGKFTGELEV
+1952 V
-1964 SQLIGGG
+1964 YD
-1971 VIEQVTGKLKY
+1971 EQGRVRVKMGKL
-1982 SHRNRIYEGQE
+1982 
-1993 HGENSS
+1993 
-1999 SPIYRHEYIY
+1999 
-2009 KATVTINAAPTRRY
+2009 
-2023 IEIIGSESFILEANQ
+2023 
-2038 SITKTIEKSLNRNAS
+2038 
-2053 GSSLDFI
+2053 
-2060 VLAYSISTAKYISI
+2060 
-2074 S
+2074 

>member
-50 DGTQIQNDDG
+50 DGTQIQNDDD

-74 TQDQNVLDGYDSSQ
+74 TQDQEVLEGYDSSQ

-97 KKKSGAIVRT
+97 KKKNGAIVRT

-180 ERVTKDSNSQRLQNG
+180 ERVTEDSNSQRLQNG

-240 VKVPSNYDPVKRTY
+240 VKVPSNYDPIKRTY

-275 DLAPIL
+275 DLGPTL

-298 VARYCDQLV
+298 VSRYCDQLV

-312 GMEPRFTCNV
+312 GQEPRFTCDV

-517 SIKIQSVNGKE
+517 TIKIQSVNGKE

-585 NAAHFVETA
+585 NSAHFVETA

-608 STGYDGKLYISSD
+608 STGYDGKLYIAGD

-751 RYYWLRHTRGINVG
+751 RYYWLRHTRGINAG

-873 TGADNT
+873 TSADNT
-879 ANLAR
+879 ANFAKS
-884 RLAETAQSN
+884 LAEAAQSN

-927 QAEATARGAA
+927 QAEATARGTA
-937 VTQLQNV
+937 VTQLQQT

-956 AKADNALSG
+956 AKANNALSG
-965 LEEEK
+965 LEAEK

-989 RMGAAESNIVTIQ
+989 RMGTAEGNIATIQ
-1002 RTVANNAQSISEVS
+1002 RTVATNAQSISEVS

-1030 RNLLRDSEFNAYNK
+1030 RNLLRDSEFNLYNK
-1044 WGSPQ
+1044 WGNPQ
-1049 IEFAENANR
+1049 IDFTENANR
-1058 RTIKVTSTGTN
+1058 RTIKLIATGTS
-1069 GPVGIVSSNRH
+1069 GPVGICSVNRH
-1080 STSYFQQG
+1080 CTSYFQQG
-1088 ETYTLSLFARG
+1088 ETYTLSFFARG
-1099 SKALDYLYL
+1099 NRPLDYLYL
-1108 MRQDGNNVRLPVINV
+1108 MRKDGNNANLPVIYI

-1178 APEDVESAV
+1178 APEDVDSAV

-1207 QAQQLNQ
+1207 QAKQLNQ
-1214 LSVNL
+1214 LSANL
-1219 TKAETNFNAK
+1219 NQAESNLNAK

-1234 KARVDADKV
+1234 NARV
-1243 NADKL
+1243 NADKANAEKL

-1278 AQSSLQSIW
+1278 
-1287 KADAK
+1287 
-1292 SAVDSLSIGA
+1292 
-1302 RNLLIDSTYNQ
+1302 
-1313 HINYNTKMSSIT
+1313 
-1325 RTVYRGNMLIRL
+1325 
-1337 GMLGGAG
+1337 
-1344 VAGIVQAP
+1344 
-1352 AAQVSNIR
+1352 
-1360 QGQEYTLSLNV
+1360 
-1371 QGTAGIQ
+1371 
-1378 KTGLNYVFLMR
+1378 
-1389 ADGANQRLATIPVI
+1389 
-1403 ASLLNRPKITF
+1403 
-1414 TAEWTSERAYLLVG
+1414 
-1428 VNGTYETTDWLAFH
+1428 
-1442 SVKLEKGN
+1442 
-1450 VATDWT
+1450 
-1456 PAPEDVDS
+1456 
-1464 AVSAVSAKI
+1464 
-1473 DTIQETLAN
+1473 
-1482 ADSALSSRIDA
+1482 
-1493 VTASVG
+1493 
-1499 SNLAKITQVSN
+1499 
-1510 AVAGVDGKLSATHTI
+1510 
-1525 KTETIAGGRK
+1525 
-1535 AIAGI
+1535 
-1540 ALGAAADNRNAE
+1540 
-1552 SSVIVMADKFEVV
+1552 
-1565 KNAQDGQPVR
+1565 
-1575 LFGVAQNKV
+1575 
-1584 AINGNLIATGTIK
+1584 
-1597 GSHIDADSVRAGIL
+1597 
-1611 TAGAIRTEHLAAGQ
+1611 
-1625 ISADKLA
+1625 
-1632 IGLGGNLLVNPI
+1632 
-1644 FATPD
+1644 
-1649 LSIAPFGWNYWRGE
+1649 
-1663 VGDRLNIDTRNI
+1663 
-1675 FNRNEQDNY
+1675 
-1684 GLKNGGLPN
+1684 
-1693 ELVFSM
+1693 
-1699 RYSTTKETSDTGR
+1699 
-1712 IGWLSQ
+1712 
-1718 DINVVPNKKYIASVW
+1718 
-1733 LACHRGQAKLVIE
+1733 
-1746 NIEKPGGAYLGRIGN
+1746 
-1761 SEVITGYSAHQ
+1761 
-1772 GEFKN
+1772 
-1777 MKRVKVV
+1777 
-1784 FTAPTSGCIR
+1784 
-1794 FALRLD
+1794 
-1800 NIQGK
+1800 
-1805 ANPFLFARRPMLE
+1805 
-1818 EASDNVT
+1818 
-1825 DITQPSPWQNAGVTA
+1825 
-1840 IHGGSIVT
+1840 
-1848 NTVTAQQIA
+1848 
-1857 ANTITANEIATGT
+1857 
-1870 IAARNMAA
+1870 
-1878 NSINASHIVG
+1878 
-1888 SSITAD
+1888 
-1894 KLNVNNLAA
+1894 
-1903 ISANLGKVTAGTITG
+1903 
-1918 TTITG
+1918 
-1923 NTISGGSINGTTISG
+1923 
-1938 TTISGGTIKGARLE
+1938 
-1952 GATGKFTGELEV
+1952 
-1964 SQLIGGG
+1964 
-1971 VIEQVTGKLKY
+1971 
-1982 SHRNRIYEGQE
+1982 
-1993 HGENSS
+1993 
-1999 SPIYRHEYIY
+1999 
-2009 KATVTINAAPTRRY
+2009 
-2023 IEIIGSESFILEANQ
+2023 
-2038 SITKTIEKSLNRNAS
+2038 
-2053 GSSLDFI
+2053 
-2060 VLAYSISTAKYISI
+2060 
-2074 S
+2074 

>member
-1 MGLFSRKRKNH
+1 
-12 TPKEAPETGRSKQ
+12 
-25 IVNIVELLC
+25 
-34 EGEIE
+34 
-39 GLVDGFKSIYL
+39 SIYL
-50 DGTQIQNDDG
+50 DGTKIQNDDD

-74 TQDQNVLDGYDSSQ
+74 TQDQEVLEGYDSSQ

-97 KKKSGAIVRT
+97 KKKNGAIVRT

-180 ERVTKDSNSQRLQNG
+180 ERLTEDSNSQRLQNG

-372 SGFERSY
+372 GGFERSY

-421 QITAFGCT
+421 QVTAFGCT
-429 SRGQAHRTGKWIL
+429 SRGQAYRTGKWIL

-528 ITLDSTPTGLETYG
+528 ITLDSNPTGLEVYG
-542 VWSLSTKQIS
+542 VWSLSTQQIT

-629 TYDIKINKDGN
+629 TYDIKITKDGN

-743 TLKGNKVV
+743 TVRGNKVV

-765 PFYQQQGVRGQT
+765 PFYQQQGVRGES

-788 NTQLSRNIVNEV
+788 NTQLSRNIVDEI

-815 VANLT
+815 VANLN
-820 DKGTKLASSQVYNQ
+820 DKRTKLASSQVYNQ

-944 DAQQAQLISAVT
+944 DAQQSQLISAVT

-965 LEEEK
+965 LEAEK

-989 RMGAAESNIVTIQ
+989 RMSDAESNIATIQ
-1002 RTVANNAQSISEVS
+1002 RTVATNAQSISEVS

-1044 WGSPQ
+1044 WGNPQ
-1049 IEFAENANR
+1049 IDFTENANR

-1151 RQTSTEQFVEFHS
+1151 RQTSTEQFVEFYS

-1178 APEDVESAV
+1178 APEDVDSAV

-1234 KARVDADKV
+1234 KARVDADKA
-1243 NADKL
+1243 NAERL

-1263 NFQSTKANKSEVASI
+1263 NFQSTKANKSEVASL
-1278 AQSSLQSIW
+1278 AQSSLQAVW
-1287 KADAK
+1287 KADTQ
-1292 SAVDSLSIGA
+1292 SAIGELA
-1302 RNLLIDSTYNQ
+1302 VGGRNLLLKSNATNLINFVRSSQDVLDNTDFKTPVVRINCIQDSWFGRKTA
-1313 HINYNTKMSSIT
+1313 IT
-1325 RTVYRGNMLIRL
+1325 SGKLL
-1337 GMLGGAG
+1337 AG
-1344 VAGIVQAP
+1344 K
-1352 AAQVSNIR
+1352 
-1360 QGQEYTLSLNV
+1360 YTLSFKYRTNATINNTFI
-1371 QGTAGIQ
+1371 GYG
-1378 KTGLNYVFLMR
+1378 G
-1389 ADGANQRLATIPVI
+1389 NQRRRL
-1403 ASLLNRPKITF
+1403 IT
-1414 TAEWTSERAYLLVG
+1414 SNVVG
-1428 VNGTYETTDWLAFH
+1428 NETWQTCKLTFETTEDYPDIFIIIGGYGKADVSYIEFAEL
-1442 SVKLEKGN
+1442 KLEKGAI
-1450 VATDWT
+1450 ATDWT
-1456 PAPEDVDS
+1456 PAPEDVES
-1464 AVSAVSAKI
+1464 SVSAVSAKV
-1473 DTIQETLAN
+1473 DSVQQTLAN
-1482 ADSALSSRIDA
+1482 ADSALSSRIDT
-1493 VTASVG
+1493 VNASVG
-1499 SNLAKITQVSN
+1499 SNSSKITQVSN
-1510 AVAGVDGKLSATHTI
+1510 AVASVDGKLSATHTI

-1540 ALGAAADNRNAE
+1540 AFGATADNRNAE

-1565 KNAQDGQPVR
+1565 KNAQDGTPVR
-1575 LFGVAQNKV
+1575 LFGVVENKV
-1584 AINGNLIATGTIK
+1584 AINGNLIATGSIS
-1597 GSHIDADSVRAGIL
+1597 GDHINANSVRTAVL
-1611 TAGAIRTEHLAAGQ
+1611 TAGAIKTEHLAAGQ

-1699 RYSTTKETSDTGR
+1699 RYSTTEETSDTGR

-1746 NIEKPGGAYLGRIGN
+1746 NIEKPGGAYLGWIGD
-1761 SEVITGYSAHQ
+1761 SEVITGYSANQ

-1840 IHGGSIVT
+1840 IHGGSIAT

-1857 ANTITANEIATGT
+1857 ANTITANQIAVGT
-1870 IAARNMAA
+1870 IAARNMAVD
-1878 NSINASHIVG
+1878 SIEARHIVG

-1903 ISANLGKVTAGTITG
+1903 ISANLGAITA
-1918 TTITG
+1918 
-1923 NTISGGSINGTTISG
+1923 GSININNRFKVSNAGVVEMRANSG
-1938 TTISGGTIKGARLE
+1938 NVGMVMNNDSII
-1952 GATGKFTGELEV
+1952 V
-1964 SQLIGGG
+1964 YD
-1971 VIEQVTGKLKY
+1971 EQGRVRVKMGKL
-1982 SHRNRIYEGQE
+1982 
-1993 HGENSS
+1993 
-1999 SPIYRHEYIY
+1999 
-2009 KATVTINAAPTRRY
+2009 
-2023 IEIIGSESFILEANQ
+2023 
-2038 SITKTIEKSLNRNAS
+2038 
-2053 GSSLDFI
+2053 
-2060 VLAYSISTAKYISI
+2060 
-2074 S
+2074 

>member
-50 DGTQIQNDDG
+50 DGTKIQNDDD

-74 TQDQNVLDGYDSSQ
+74 TQDQEVLEGYDSSQ

-97 KKKSGAIVRT
+97 KKKNGAIVRT

-180 ERVTKDSNSQRLQNG
+180 ERLTEDSNSQRLQNG

-372 SGFERSY
+372 GGFERSY

-421 QITAFGCT
+421 QVTAFGCT
-429 SRGQAHRTGKWIL
+429 SRGQAYRTGKWIL

-528 ITLDSTPTGLETYG
+528 ITLDSNPTGLEVYG
-542 VWSLSTKQIS
+542 VWSLSTQQIT

-629 TYDIKINKDGN
+629 TYDIKITKDGN

-743 TLKGNKVV
+743 TVRGNKVV

-765 PFYQQQGVRGQT
+765 PFYQQQGVRGES

-788 NTQLSRNIVNEV
+788 NTQLSRNIVDEI

-815 VANLT
+815 VANLN
-820 DKGTKLASSQVYNQ
+820 DKRTKLASSQVYNQ

-944 DAQQAQLISAVT
+944 DAQQSQLISAVT
-956 AKADNALSG
+956 AKA
-965 LEEEK
+965 
-970 TARANADKA
+970 
-979 ESQAREALTA
+979 
-989 RMGAAESNIVTIQ
+989 
-1002 RTVANNAQSISEVS
+1002 
-1016 QNLNAKIDNINIGG
+1016 
-1030 RNLLRDSEFNAYNK
+1030 LRDSEFNAYNK
-1044 WGSPQ
+1044 WGNPQ
-1049 IEFAENANR
+1049 IDFTENANR

-1151 RQTSTEQFVEFHS
+1151 RQTSTEQFVEFYS

-1178 APEDVESAV
+1178 APEDVDSAV

-1234 KARVDADKV
+1234 KARVDADKA
-1243 NADKL
+1243 NAERL

-1263 NFQSTKANKSEVASI
+1263 NFQSTKANKSEVASL
-1278 AQSSLQSIW
+1278 AQSSLQAVW
-1287 KADAK
+1287 KADTQ
-1292 SAVDSLSIGA
+1292 SAIGELA
-1302 RNLLIDSTYNQ
+1302 VGGRNLLLKSNATNLINFVRSSQDVLDNTDFKTPVVRINCIQDSWFGRKTA
-1313 HINYNTKMSSIT
+1313 IT
-1325 RTVYRGNMLIRL
+1325 SGKLL
-1337 GMLGGAG
+1337 AG
-1344 VAGIVQAP
+1344 K
-1352 AAQVSNIR
+1352 
-1360 QGQEYTLSLNV
+1360 YTLSFKYRTNATINNTFI
-1371 QGTAGIQ
+1371 GYG
-1378 KTGLNYVFLMR
+1378 G
-1389 ADGANQRLATIPVI
+1389 NQRRRL
-1403 ASLLNRPKITF
+1403 IT
-1414 TAEWTSERAYLLVG
+1414 SNVVG
-1428 VNGTYETTDWLAFH
+1428 NETWQTCKLTFETTEDYPDIFIIIGGYGKADVSYIEFAEL
-1442 SVKLEKGN
+1442 KLEKGAI
-1450 VATDWT
+1450 ATDWT
-1456 PAPEDVDS
+1456 PAPEDVES
-1464 AVSAVSAKI
+1464 SVSAVSAKV
-1473 DTIQETLAN
+1473 DSVQQTLAN
-1482 ADSALSSRIDA
+1482 ADSALSSRIDT
-1493 VTASVG
+1493 VNASVG
-1499 SNLAKITQVSN
+1499 SNSSKITQVSN
-1510 AVAGVDGKLSATHTI
+1510 AVASVDGKLSATHTI

-1540 ALGAAADNRNAE
+1540 AFGATADNRNAE

-1565 KNAQDGQPVR
+1565 KNAQDGTPVR
-1575 LFGVAQNKV
+1575 LFGVVENKV
-1584 AINGNLIATGTIK
+1584 AINGNLIATGSIS
-1597 GSHIDADSVRAGIL
+1597 GDHINANSVRTAVL
-1611 TAGAIRTEHLAAGQ
+1611 TAGAIKTEHLAAGQ

-1699 RYSTTKETSDTGR
+1699 RYSTTEETSDTGR

-1746 NIEKPGGAYLGRIGN
+1746 NIEKPGGAYLGWIGD
-1761 SEVITGYSAHQ
+1761 SEVITGYSANQ

-1840 IHGGSIVT
+1840 IHGGSIAT

-1857 ANTITANEIATGT
+1857 ANTITANQIAVGT
-1870 IAARNMAA
+1870 IAARNMAVD
-1878 NSINASHIVG
+1878 SIEARHIVG

-1903 ISANLGKVTAGTITG
+1903 ISANLGAITA
-1918 TTITG
+1918 
-1923 NTISGGSINGTTISG
+1923 GSININNRFKVSNAGVVEMRANSG
-1938 TTISGGTIKGARLE
+1938 NVGMVMNNDSII
-1952 GATGKFTGELEV
+1952 V
-1964 SQLIGGG
+1964 YD
-1971 VIEQVTGKLKY
+1971 EQGRVRVKMGKL
-1982 SHRNRIYEGQE
+1982 
-1993 HGENSS
+1993 
-1999 SPIYRHEYIY
+1999 
-2009 KATVTINAAPTRRY
+2009 
-2023 IEIIGSESFILEANQ
+2023 
-2038 SITKTIEKSLNRNAS
+2038 
-2053 GSSLDFI
+2053 
-2060 VLAYSISTAKYISI
+2060 
-2074 S
+2074 

>member
-1 MGLFSRKRKNH
+1 MRIYGAKGGGGSSH
-12 TPKEAPETGRSKQ
+12 TPIEAPETGRSKQ

-60 SYNFNNVSGQLNVG
+60 TYNFNNVSGQLNVG
-74 TQDQNVLDGYDSSQ
+74 TQDQDVLDGYDSSQ
-88 NEVSVGVEV
+88 NEVNVGVEI
-97 KKKSGAIVRT
+97 KKKNGAIVRT
-107 VTDERIS
+107 VTDERIN

-180 ERVTKDSNSQRLQNG
+180 ERLTEDSNSQRLQNG

-254 TGFWDGTFKI
+254 TGFWDGTFKV

-298 VARYCDQLV
+298 VSRYCDQLV

-312 GMEPRFTCNV
+312 GQEPRFTCDV

-517 SIKIQSVNGKE
+517 TIKIQSVNGKE

-585 NAAHFVETA
+585 NSAHFVETA

-608 STGYDGKLYISSD
+608 STGYDGKLYITGD

-629 TYDIKINKDGN
+629 TYDIKITKDGN
-640 LYQFKKG
+640 LYQYKKG
-647 LADPN
+647 LSDPN
-652 IELSDLPNGDYSV
+652 IELSDLPNGDYTV

-1278 AQSSLQSIW
+1278 AQQNLQSIW
-1287 KADAK
+1287 RTDAQ
-1292 SAVDSLSIGA
+1292 SAVDALKIGGA
-1302 RNLLIDSTYNQ
+1302 NLLVDSEYLT
-1313 HINYNTKMSSIT
+1313 TARWGGSSRVASSQYGDRRLTQVFVTQAGTGHFGVTQGTQKATT
-1325 RTVYRGNMLIRL
+1325 R
-1337 GMLGGAG
+1337 
-1344 VAGIVQAP
+1344 
-1352 AAQVSNIR
+1352 IR
-1360 QGQEYTLSLNV
+1360 QGETYTLSLNA
-1371 QGTAGIQ
+1371 QGTAGFTR
-1378 KTGLNYVFLMR
+1378 TGLNYVYLIR
-1389 ADGANQRLATIPVI
+1389 EDGGNFRLPTLPLT
-1403 ASLLNRPKITF
+1403 ASLSQRPKVTF
-1414 TAEWTSERAYLLVG
+1414 TAPWTSNQVRLLIG
-1428 VNGTYETTDWLAFH
+1428 ANGIFEATDWFAFH
-1442 SVKLEKGN
+1442 SVKLEMGN
-1450 VATDWT
+1450 VATGWT
-1456 PAPEDVDS
+1456 PTAKDIDDK
-1464 AVSAVSAKI
+1464 VSAVQSNLTAYQAAQAK
-1473 DTIQETLAN
+1473 
-1482 ADSALSSRIDA
+1482 ADQAKATQISGLTTRMGAAESNLTRTERA
-1493 VTASVG
+1493 VTELNQTTVTT
-1499 SNLAKITQVSN
+1499 LR
-1510 AVAGVDGKLSATHTI
+1510 D
-1525 KTETIAGGRK
+1525 
-1535 AIAGI
+1535 
-1540 ALGAAADNRNAE
+1540 
-1552 SSVIVMADKFEVV
+1552 
-1565 KNAQDGQPVR
+1565 
-1575 LFGVAQNKV
+1575 
-1584 AINGNLIATGTIK
+1584 
-1597 GSHIDADSVRAGIL
+1597 L
-1611 TAGAIRTEHLAAGQ
+1611 TAR
-1625 ISADKLA
+1625 
-1632 IGLGGNLLVNPI
+1632 
-1644 FATPD
+1644 
-1649 LSIAPFGWNYWRGE
+1649 
-1663 VGDRLNIDTRNI
+1663 
-1675 FNRNEQDNY
+1675 
-1684 GLKNGGLPN
+1684 
-1693 ELVFSM
+1693 
-1699 RYSTTKETSDTGR
+1699 
-1712 IGWLSQ
+1712 
-1718 DINVVPNKKYIASVW
+1718 
-1733 LACHRGQAKLVIE
+1733 
-1746 NIEKPGGAYLGRIGN
+1746 
-1761 SEVITGYSAHQ
+1761 
-1772 GEFKN
+1772 
-1777 MKRVKVV
+1777 
-1784 FTAPTSGCIR
+1784 
-1794 FALRLD
+1794 
-1800 NIQGK
+1800 
-1805 ANPFLFARRPMLE
+1805 
-1818 EASDNVT
+1818 
-1825 DITQPSPWQNAGVTA
+1825 
-1840 IHGGSIVT
+1840 
-1848 NTVTAQQIA
+1848 
-1857 ANTITANEIATGT
+1857 
-1870 IAARNMAA
+1870 
-1878 NSINASHIVG
+1878 
-1888 SSITAD
+1888 
-1894 KLNVNNLAA
+1894 
-1903 ISANLGKVTAGTITG
+1903 
-1918 TTITG
+1918 
-1923 NTISGGSINGTTISG
+1923 
-1938 TTISGGTIKGARLE
+1938 
-1952 GATGKFTGELEV
+1952 
-1964 SQLIGGG
+1964 
-1971 VIEQVTGKLKY
+1971 
-1982 SHRNRIYEGQE
+1982 
-1993 HGENSS
+1993 
-1999 SPIYRHEYIY
+1999 
-2009 KATVTINAAPTRRY
+2009 
-2023 IEIIGSESFILEANQ
+2023 
-2038 SITKTIEKSLNRNAS
+2038 TKTTEGSLS
-2053 GSSLDFI
+2053 
-2060 VLAYSISTAKYISI
+2060 
-2074 S
+2074 

>member
-60 SYNFNNVSGQLNVG
+60 TYNFNNVSGQLNVG
-74 TQDQNVLDGYDSSQ
+74 TQDQEVLEGYDSSQ

-97 KKKSGAIVRT
+97 KKKNGAIVRT

-125 FHQNNQGDTNTTN
+125 FRQNNQGDTNTTN

-180 ERVTKDSNSQRLQNG
+180 ERVTEDSNSQRLQNG

-240 VKVPSNYDPVKRTY
+240 VKLPSNYDPVKRTY
-254 TGFWDGTFKI
+254 TGFWDGTFKV

-298 VARYCDQLV
+298 VSRYCDQLV

-312 GMEPRFTCNV
+312 GQEPRFTCDV

-517 SIKIQSVNGKE
+517 TIKIQSVNGKE

-585 NAAHFVETA
+585 NSAHFVETA

-608 STGYDGKLYISSD
+608 STGYDGKLYITGD

-629 TYDIKINKDGN
+629 TYDIKITKDGN
-640 LYQFKKG
+640 LYQYKKG
-647 LADPN
+647 LSNPN
-652 IELSDLPNGDYSV
+652 IELSDLPNGDYTV

-751 RYYWLRHTRGINVG
+751 RYYWLRHARGINVG
-765 PFYQQQGVRGQT
+765 PFYQQQGVRGES

-956 AKADNALSG
+956 AKANNALSG

-970 TARANADKA
+970 
-979 ESQAREALTA
+979 Q
-989 RMGAAESNIVTIQ
+989 
-1002 RTVANNAQSISEVS
+1002 
-1016 QNLNAKIDNINIGG
+1016 
-1030 RNLLRDSEFNAYNK
+1030 
-1044 WGSPQ
+1044 
-1049 IEFAENANR
+1049 
-1058 RTIKVTSTGTN
+1058 
-1069 GPVGIVSSNRH
+1069 H
-1080 STSYFQQG
+1080 
-1088 ETYTLSLFARG
+1088 
-1099 SKALDYLYL
+1099 
-1108 MRQDGNNVRLPVINV
+1108 
-1123 ASETEFNHY
+1123 
-1132 KLTFKAP
+1132 
-1139 FTTQQGYVLIGF
+1139 
-1151 RQTSTEQFVEFHS
+1151 EQ
-1164 VKLEKGNVATDWTP
+1164 
-1178 APEDVESAV
+1178 
-1187 SAVSADLTSY
+1187 
-1197 KQTQA
+1197 
-1202 ATDSA
+1202 
-1207 QAQQLNQ
+1207 
-1214 LSVNL
+1214 
-1219 TKAETNFNAK
+1219 
-1229 ITEEK
+1229 
-1234 KARVDADKV
+1234 
-1243 NADKL
+1243 
-1248 TDITSRVANAESTIT
+1248 
-1263 NFQSTKANKSEVASI
+1263 
-1278 AQSSLQSIW
+1278 
-1287 KADAK
+1287 
-1292 SAVDSLSIGA
+1292 
-1302 RNLLIDSTYNQ
+1302 
-1313 HINYNTKMSSIT
+1313 
-1325 RTVYRGNMLIRL
+1325 
-1337 GMLGGAG
+1337 
-1344 VAGIVQAP
+1344 
-1352 AAQVSNIR
+1352 
-1360 QGQEYTLSLNV
+1360 
-1371 QGTAGIQ
+1371 
-1378 KTGLNYVFLMR
+1378 
-1389 ADGANQRLATIPVI
+1389 
-1403 ASLLNRPKITF
+1403 
-1414 TAEWTSERAYLLVG
+1414 
-1428 VNGTYETTDWLAFH
+1428 
-1442 SVKLEKGN
+1442 
-1450 VATDWT
+1450 
-1456 PAPEDVDS
+1456 
-1464 AVSAVSAKI
+1464 
-1473 DTIQETLAN
+1473 
-1482 ADSALSSRIDA
+1482 
-1493 VTASVG
+1493 
-1499 SNLAKITQVSN
+1499 
-1510 AVAGVDGKLSATHTI
+1510 
-1525 KTETIAGGRK
+1525 
-1535 AIAGI
+1535 
-1540 ALGAAADNRNAE
+1540 
-1552 SSVIVMADKFEVV
+1552 
-1565 KNAQDGQPVR
+1565 
-1575 LFGVAQNKV
+1575 
-1584 AINGNLIATGTIK
+1584 
-1597 GSHIDADSVRAGIL
+1597 
-1611 TAGAIRTEHLAAGQ
+1611 
-1625 ISADKLA
+1625 
-1632 IGLGGNLLVNPI
+1632 
-1644 FATPD
+1644 
-1649 LSIAPFGWNYWRGE
+1649 
-1663 VGDRLNIDTRNI
+1663 
-1675 FNRNEQDNY
+1675 
-1684 GLKNGGLPN
+1684 
-1693 ELVFSM
+1693 
-1699 RYSTTKETSDTGR
+1699 
-1712 IGWLSQ
+1712 
-1718 DINVVPNKKYIASVW
+1718 
-1733 LACHRGQAKLVIE
+1733 
-1746 NIEKPGGAYLGRIGN
+1746 
-1761 SEVITGYSAHQ
+1761 
-1772 GEFKN
+1772 
-1777 MKRVKVV
+1777 
-1784 FTAPTSGCIR
+1784 
-1794 FALRLD
+1794 
-1800 NIQGK
+1800 
-1805 ANPFLFARRPMLE
+1805 
-1818 EASDNVT
+1818 
-1825 DITQPSPWQNAGVTA
+1825 TA
-1840 IHGGSIVT
+1840 IKRS
-1848 NTVTAQQIA
+1848 
-1857 ANTITANEIATGT
+1857 
-1870 IAARNMAA
+1870 
-1878 NSINASHIVG
+1878 
-1888 SSITAD
+1888 
-1894 KLNVNNLAA
+1894 
-1903 ISANLGKVTAGTITG
+1903 
-1918 TTITG
+1918 
-1923 NTISGGSINGTTISG
+1923 
-1938 TTISGGTIKGARLE
+1938 
-1952 GATGKFTGELEV
+1952 
-1964 SQLIGGG
+1964 
-1971 VIEQVTGKLKY
+1971 LK
-1982 SHRNRIYEGQE
+1982 HVK
-1993 HGENSS
+1993 H
-1999 SPIYRHEYIY
+1999 
-2009 KATVTINAAPTRRY
+2009 
-2023 IEIIGSESFILEANQ
+2023 
-2038 SITKTIEKSLNRNAS
+2038 
-2053 GSSLDFI
+2053 
-2060 VLAYSISTAKYISI
+2060 
-2074 S
+2074 

>member
-1 MGLFSRKRKNH
+1 MRIYGAKGGGGGH
-12 TPKEAPETGRSKQ
+12 TPIEAPETGRSKQ

-50 DGTQIQNDDG
+50 DGTKIQNDDD

-74 TQDQNVLDGYDSSQ
+74 TQDQEVLEGYDSSQ

-97 KKKSGAIVRT
+97 KKKNGAIVRT

-180 ERVTKDSNSQRLQNG
+180 ERLTEDSNSQRLQNG

-312 GMEPRFTCNV
+312 GMEPRFVCNV

-372 SGFERSY
+372 GGFERSY

-421 QITAFGCT
+421 QVTAFGCT
-429 SRGQAHRTGKWIL
+429 SRGQAYRTGKWIL

-629 TYDIKINKDGN
+629 TYDLKITKDGN

-647 LADPN
+647 LVDPN

-956 AKADNALSG
+956 AKANNALSG

-970 TARANADKA
+970 TARANGDKA
-979 ESQAREALTA
+979 ESQAREVLTSRVA
-989 RMGAAESNIVTIQ
+989 SAESGIAEV
-1002 RTVANNAQSISEVS
+1002 RQSIATANSSIAEVS
-1016 QNLNAKIDNINIGG
+1016 QNLNAKIDGLSVGG
-1030 RNLLRDSEFNAYNK
+1030 RNLLLKSNATNLINFVRSSQDVLDNTDFKTPVVRINCIQDSWFGRKTAITSGKLLAGKYTLSFKYRTNATINNTFIGYGGNQRRRLITSTVVGNETWQTCK
-1044 WGSPQ
+1044 LTFETTEDYPDIFIIIGGYGKADVSY
-1049 IEFAENANR
+1049 IEFAE
-1058 RTIKVTSTGTN
+1058 
-1069 GPVGIVSSNRH
+1069 
-1080 STSYFQQG
+1080 
-1088 ETYTLSLFARG
+1088 L
-1099 SKALDYLYL
+1099 
-1108 MRQDGNNVRLPVINV
+1108 
-1123 ASETEFNHY
+1123 
-1132 KLTFKAP
+1132 
-1139 FTTQQGYVLIGF
+1139 
-1151 RQTSTEQFVEFHS
+1151 
-1164 VKLEKGNVATDWTP
+1164 KLEKGAIATDWTP
-1178 APEDVESAV
+1178 APEDVESSV

-1202 ATDSA
+1202 SA
-1207 QAQQLNQ
+1207 DLAQSQQ
-1214 LSVNL
+1214 ITGL
-1219 TKAETNFNAK
+1219 TTRMAGAEGN
-1229 ITEEK
+1229 ITEIK
-1234 KARVDADKV
+1234 
-1243 NADKL
+1243 
-1248 TDITSRVANAESTIT
+1248 
-1263 NFQSTKANKSEVASI
+1263 STKANKNEVAGL
-1278 AQSSLQSIW
+1278 AQNSLQAIW
-1287 KADAK
+1287 KADVQ
-1292 SAVDSLSIGA
+1292 SAVNGFKVGG
-1302 RNLLIDSTYNQ
+1302 RNYLKGSRVDEGFWFYTKSGSSTGSSRIDNKQLVWLPDTDQANKWKQWQQTGYDVRGIKSNLALNDINVSDNVVISFFAKNESKTNQ
-1313 HINYNTKMSSIT
+1313 ELQVILTQDVTS
-1325 RTVYRGNMLIRL
+1325 GN
-1337 GMLGGAG
+1337 
-1344 VAGIVQAP
+1344 
-1352 AAQVSNIR
+1352 
-1360 QGQEYTLSLNV
+1360 
-1371 QGTAGIQ
+1371 
-1378 KTGLNYVFLMR
+1378 R
-1389 ADGANQRLATIPVI
+1389 ADLSNHIITLPAQSDKTRYVINLKILKQKPALYKGNRLILSVRTPIPDGAVYVDML
-1403 ASLLNRPKITF
+1403 
-1414 TAEWTSERAYLLVG
+1414 
-1428 VNGTYETTDWLAFH
+1428 
-1442 SVKLEKGN
+1442 KLEKGTI
-1450 VATDWT
+1450 ATDWT
-1456 PAPEDVDS
+1456 PAPEDVES
-1464 AVSAVSAKI
+1464 SVSAVSAKV
-1473 DTIQETLAN
+1473 DSVQQTLAN
-1482 ADSALSSRIDA
+1482 ADSALSSRIDT
-1493 VTASVG
+1493 VNASVG
-1499 SNLAKITQVSN
+1499 SNSSKITQVSN
-1510 AVAGVDGKLSATHTI
+1510 AVASVDGKLSATHTI

-1540 ALGAAADNRNAE
+1540 AFGATADNRNAE

-1565 KNAQDGQPVR
+1565 KNAQDGTPVR
-1575 LFGVAQNKV
+1575 LFGVVENKV
-1584 AINGNLIATGTIK
+1584 AINGNLIATGSIS
-1597 GSHIDADSVRAGIL
+1597 GDHINANSVRTAVL
-1611 TAGAIRTEHLAAGQ
+1611 TAGAIKTEHLAAGQ

-1699 RYSTTKETSDTGR
+1699 RYSTTEETSDTGR

-1746 NIEKPGGAYLGRIGN
+1746 NIEKPGGAYLGWIGD
-1761 SEVITGYSAHQ
+1761 SEVITGYSANQ

-1840 IHGGSIVT
+1840 IHGGSIAT

-1857 ANTITANEIATGT
+1857 ANTITANEIAAGT

-2053 GSSLDFI
+2053 GSSLD
-2060 VLAYSISTAKYISI
+2060 VEDQT
-2074 S
+2074 

>member
-50 DGTQIQNDDG
+50 DGTKIQNDDD

-74 TQDQNVLDGYDSSQ
+74 TQDQEVLEGYDSSQ

-97 KKKSGAIVRT
+97 KKKNGAIVRT

-372 SGFERSY
+372 GGFERSY

-421 QITAFGCT
+421 QVTAFGCT
-429 SRGQAHRTGKWIL
+429 SRGQAYRTGKWIL

-528 ITLDSTPTGLETYG
+528 ITLDSNPTGLEVYG
-542 VWSLSTKQIS
+542 VWSLSTQQIT

-629 TYDIKINKDGN
+629 TYDIKITKDGN

-743 TLKGNKVV
+743 TVRGNKVV

-765 PFYQQQGVRGQT
+765 PFYQQQGVRGES

-788 NTQLSRNIVNEV
+788 NTQLSRNIVDEI

-815 VANLT
+815 VANLN
-820 DKGTKLASSQVYNQ
+820 DKRTKLASSQVYNQ

-944 DAQQAQLISAVT
+944 DAQQSQLISAVT

-965 LEEEK
+965 LEAEK

-989 RMGAAESNIVTIQ
+989 RMSDAESNIATIQ
-1002 RTVANNAQSISEVS
+1002 RTVATNAQSISEVS

-1044 WGSPQ
+1044 WGNPQ
-1049 IEFAENANR
+1049 IDFTENANR

-1123 ASETEFNHY
+1123 ASETEFNYY

-1139 FTTQQGYVLIGF
+1139 FTTQQGYFLVGF
-1151 RQTSTEQFVEFHS
+1151 FQSTPNQFVEFHS
-1164 VKLEKGNVATDWTP
+1164 LKLEKGNVATDWTP
-1178 APEDVESAV
+1178 APEDVDSAV

-1234 KARVDADKV
+1234 KARVDADKA
-1243 NADKL
+1243 NAERL

-1263 NFQSTKANKSEVASI
+1263 NFQSTKANKSEVASL
-1278 AQSSLQSIW
+1278 AQSSLQAVW
-1287 KADAK
+1287 KADTQ
-1292 SAVDSLSIGA
+1292 SAIGELA
-1302 RNLLIDSTYNQ
+1302 VGGRNLLLKSNATNLINFVRSSQDVLDNTDFKTPVVRINCIQDSWFGRKTA
-1313 HINYNTKMSSIT
+1313 IT
-1325 RTVYRGNMLIRL
+1325 SGKLL
-1337 GMLGGAG
+1337 AG
-1344 VAGIVQAP
+1344 K
-1352 AAQVSNIR
+1352 
-1360 QGQEYTLSLNV
+1360 YTLSFKYRTNATINNTFI
-1371 QGTAGIQ
+1371 GYG
-1378 KTGLNYVFLMR
+1378 G
-1389 ADGANQRLATIPVI
+1389 NQRRRL
-1403 ASLLNRPKITF
+1403 IT
-1414 TAEWTSERAYLLVG
+1414 SNVVG
-1428 VNGTYETTDWLAFH
+1428 NETWQTCKLTFETTEDYPDIFIIIGGYGKADVSYIEFAEL
-1442 SVKLEKGN
+1442 KLEKGAI
-1450 VATDWT
+1450 ATDWT
-1456 PAPEDVDS
+1456 PAPEDVES
-1464 AVSAVSAKI
+1464 SVSAVSAKV
-1473 DTIQETLAN
+1473 DSVQQTLAN
-1482 ADSALSSRIDA
+1482 ADSALSSRIDT
-1493 VTASVG
+1493 VNASVG
-1499 SNLAKITQVSN
+1499 SNSSKITQVSN
-1510 AVAGVDGKLSATHTI
+1510 AVASVDGKLSATHTI

-1540 ALGAAADNRNAE
+1540 AFGATADNRNAE

-1565 KNAQDGQPVR
+1565 KNAQDGTPVR
-1575 LFGVAQNKV
+1575 LFGVVENKV
-1584 AINGNLIATGTIK
+1584 AINGNLIATGSIS
-1597 GSHIDADSVRAGIL
+1597 GDHINANSVRTAVL
-1611 TAGAIRTEHLAAGQ
+1611 TAGAIKTEHLAAGQ

-1699 RYSTTKETSDTGR
+1699 RYSTTEETSDTGR

-1746 NIEKPGGAYLGRIGN
+1746 NIEKPGGAYLGWIGD
-1761 SEVITGYSAHQ
+1761 SEVITGYSANQ

-1840 IHGGSIVT
+1840 IHGGSIAT

-1857 ANTITANEIATGT
+1857 ANTITANQIAVGT
-1870 IAARNMAA
+1870 IAARNMAVD
-1878 NSINASHIVG
+1878 SIEARHIVG

-1903 ISANLGKVTAGTITG
+1903 ISANLGAITA
-1918 TTITG
+1918 
-1923 NTISGGSINGTTISG
+1923 GSININNRFKVSNAGVVEMRANSG
-1938 TTISGGTIKGARLE
+1938 NVGMVMNNDSII
-1952 GATGKFTGELEV
+1952 V
-1964 SQLIGGG
+1964 YD
-1971 VIEQVTGKLKY
+1971 EQGRVRVKMGKL
-1982 SHRNRIYEGQE
+1982 
-1993 HGENSS
+1993 
-1999 SPIYRHEYIY
+1999 
-2009 KATVTINAAPTRRY
+2009 
-2023 IEIIGSESFILEANQ
+2023 
-2038 SITKTIEKSLNRNAS
+2038 
-2053 GSSLDFI
+2053 
-2060 VLAYSISTAKYISI
+2060 
-2074 S
+2074 

>member
-50 DGTQIQNDDG
+50 DGTKIQNDDD

-74 TQDQNVLDGYDSSQ
+74 TQDQEVLEGYDSSQ

-180 ERVTKDSNSQRLQNG
+180 ERLTEDSNSQRLQNG

-372 SGFERSY
+372 GGFERSY

-421 QITAFGCT
+421 QVTAFGCT
-429 SRGQAHRTGKWIL
+429 SRGQAYRTGKWIL

-528 ITLDSTPTGLETYG
+528 ITLDSNPTGLEVYG
-542 VWSLSTKQIS
+542 VWSLSTQQIT

-629 TYDIKINKDGN
+629 TYDIKITKDGN

-743 TLKGNKVV
+743 TVRGNKVV

-765 PFYQQQGVRGQT
+765 PFYQQQGVRGES

-788 NTQLSRNIVNEV
+788 NTQLSRNIVDEI

-815 VANLT
+815 VANLN
-820 DKGTKLASSQVYNQ
+820 DKRTKLASSQVYNQ

-944 DAQQAQLISAVT
+944 DAQQSQLISAVT

-965 LEEEK
+965 LEAEK

-989 RMGAAESNIVTIQ
+989 RMSDAESNIATIQ
-1002 RTVANNAQSISEVS
+1002 RTVATNAQSISEVS

-1044 WGSPQ
+1044 WGNPQ
-1049 IEFAENANR
+1049 IDFTENANR

-1151 RQTSTEQFVEFHS
+1151 RQTSTEQFVEFYS

-1178 APEDVESAV
+1178 APEDVDSAV

-1234 KARVDADKV
+1234 KARVDADKA
-1243 NADKL
+1243 NAERL

-1263 NFQSTKANKSEVASI
+1263 NFQSTKANKSEVASL
-1278 AQSSLQSIW
+1278 AQSSLQAVW
-1287 KADAK
+1287 KADTQ
-1292 SAVDSLSIGA
+1292 SAIGELA
-1302 RNLLIDSTYNQ
+1302 VGGRNLLLKSNATNLINFVRSSQDVLDNTDFKTPVVRINCIQDSWFGRKTA
-1313 HINYNTKMSSIT
+1313 IT
-1325 RTVYRGNMLIRL
+1325 SGKLL
-1337 GMLGGAG
+1337 AG
-1344 VAGIVQAP
+1344 K
-1352 AAQVSNIR
+1352 
-1360 QGQEYTLSLNV
+1360 YTLSFKYRTNATINNTFI
-1371 QGTAGIQ
+1371 GYG
-1378 KTGLNYVFLMR
+1378 G
-1389 ADGANQRLATIPVI
+1389 NQRRRL
-1403 ASLLNRPKITF
+1403 IT
-1414 TAEWTSERAYLLVG
+1414 SNVVG
-1428 VNGTYETTDWLAFH
+1428 NETWQTCKLTFETTEDYPDIFIIIGGYGKADVSYIEFAEL
-1442 SVKLEKGN
+1442 KLEKGAI
-1450 VATDWT
+1450 ATDWT
-1456 PAPEDVDS
+1456 PAPEDVES
-1464 AVSAVSAKI
+1464 SVSAVSAKV
-1473 DTIQETLAN
+1473 DSVQQTLAN
-1482 ADSALSSRIDA
+1482 ADSALSSRIDT
-1493 VTASVG
+1493 VNASVG
-1499 SNLAKITQVSN
+1499 SNSSKITQVSN
-1510 AVAGVDGKLSATHTI
+1510 AVASVDGKLSATHTI

-1540 ALGAAADNRNAE
+1540 AFGATADNRNAE

-1565 KNAQDGQPVR
+1565 KNAQDGTPVR
-1575 LFGVAQNKV
+1575 LFGVVENKV
-1584 AINGNLIATGTIK
+1584 AINGNLIATGSIS
-1597 GSHIDADSVRAGIL
+1597 GDHINANSVRTAVL
-1611 TAGAIRTEHLAAGQ
+1611 TAGAIKTEHLAAGQ

-1699 RYSTTKETSDTGR
+1699 RYSTTEETSDTGR

-1746 NIEKPGGAYLGRIGN
+1746 NIEKPGGAYLGWIGD
-1761 SEVITGYSAHQ
+1761 SEVITGYSANQ

-1840 IHGGSIVT
+1840 IHGGSIAT

-1857 ANTITANEIATGT
+1857 ANTITANQIAVGT
-1870 IAARNMAA
+1870 IAARNMAVD
-1878 NSINASHIVG
+1878 SIEARHIVG

-1903 ISANLGKVTAGTITG
+1903 ISANLGAITA
-1918 TTITG
+1918 
-1923 NTISGGSINGTTISG
+1923 GSININNRFKVSNAGVVEMRANSG
-1938 TTISGGTIKGARLE
+1938 NVGMVMNNDSII
-1952 GATGKFTGELEV
+1952 V
-1964 SQLIGGG
+1964 YD
-1971 VIEQVTGKLKY
+1971 EQGRVRVKMGKL
-1982 SHRNRIYEGQE
+1982 
-1993 HGENSS
+1993 
-1999 SPIYRHEYIY
+1999 
-2009 KATVTINAAPTRRY
+2009 
-2023 IEIIGSESFILEANQ
+2023 
-2038 SITKTIEKSLNRNAS
+2038 
-2053 GSSLDFI
+2053 
-2060 VLAYSISTAKYISI
+2060 
-2074 S
+2074 

>member
-1 MGLFSRKRKNH
+1 MRIYGAKGGGGSSH
-12 TPKEAPETGRSKQ
+12 TPIEAPETGRSKQ

-60 SYNFNNVSGQLNVG
+60 TYNFNNVSGQLNVG
-74 TQDQNVLDGYDSSQ
+74 TQDQDVLDGYDSSQ
-88 NEVSVGVEV
+88 NEVNVGVEI
-97 KKKSGAIVRT
+97 KKKNGAIVRT
-107 VTDERIS
+107 VTDERIN

-180 ERVTKDSNSQRLQNG
+180 ERLTEDSNSQRLQNG

-254 TGFWDGTFKI
+254 TGFWDGTFKV

-372 SGFERSY
+372 GGFERSY

-517 SIKIQSVNGKE
+517 SKIQSVNGKE

-585 NAAHFVETA
+585 NSAHFVETA

-608 STGYDGKLYISSD
+608 STGYDGKLYITGD

-629 TYDIKINKDGN
+629 TYDIKITKDGN
-640 LYQFKKG
+640 LYQYKKG
-647 LADPN
+647 LSDPN
-652 IELSDLPNGDYSV
+652 IELSDLPNGDYTV

-1219 TKAETNFNAK
+1219 TKAESNLNAK

-1263 NFQSTKANKSEVASI
+1263 NFQSTKANKSEVASIAQQNLQSIWRTDAQSAVDALKIGGANLLVDSEYLTTARWGGSSRVASSQYGDRRLTQVFVTQAGTGHFGVTQGTQKATTRIRQGETYTLSLNAQGTAGFTRTGLNYVYLIREDGGNFRLPTLPLTASLSQRPKVTFTAPWTSNQVRLLIGANGIFEATDWFAFHSVKLEMGNVATGWTPTAKDIDDKVSAVQSNLTAYQAAQAKADQAKATQISGLTTRMGAAESNLTRTERAVTELNQTTVTTLRDLTARTKTTEGSLSRLETAKANKTEVASI

-1482 ADSALSSRIDA
+1482 ADSALSSRIDT
-1493 VTASVG
+1493 VNASVG
-1499 SNLAKITQVSN
+1499 SNSSKITQVSN
-1510 AVAGVDGKLSATHTI
+1510 AVASVDGKLSATHTI

-1540 ALGAAADNRNAE
+1540 AFGATADNRNAE

-1565 KNAQDGQPVR
+1565 KNAQDGTPVR
-1575 LFGVAQNKV
+1575 LFGVVENKV
-1584 AINGNLIATGTIK
+1584 AINGNLIATGSIS
-1597 GSHIDADSVRAGIL
+1597 GDHINANSVRTAVL
-1611 TAGAIRTEHLAAGQ
+1611 TAGAIKTEHLAAGQ

-1663 VGDRLNIDTRNI
+1663 VGDRLNIDTRTI

-1718 DINVVPNKKYIASVW
+1718 DINVVPNK
-1733 LACHRGQAKLVIE
+1733 
-1746 NIEKPGGAYLGRIGN
+1746 NILPPYG
-1761 SEVITGYSAHQ
+1761 
-1772 GEFKN
+1772 
-1777 MKRVKVV
+1777 
-1784 FTAPTSGCIR
+1784 
-1794 FALRLD
+1794 
-1800 NIQGK
+1800 
-1805 ANPFLFARRPMLE
+1805 
-1818 EASDNVT
+1818 
-1825 DITQPSPWQNAGVTA
+1825 
-1840 IHGGSIVT
+1840 
-1848 NTVTAQQIA
+1848 
-1857 ANTITANEIATGT
+1857 
-1870 IAARNMAA
+1870 
-1878 NSINASHIVG
+1878 
-1888 SSITAD
+1888 
-1894 KLNVNNLAA
+1894 
-1903 ISANLGKVTAGTITG
+1903 
-1918 TTITG
+1918 
-1923 NTISGGSINGTTISG
+1923 
-1938 TTISGGTIKGARLE
+1938 
-1952 GATGKFTGELEV
+1952 
-1964 SQLIGGG
+1964 
-1971 VIEQVTGKLKY
+1971 
-1982 SHRNRIYEGQE
+1982 
-1993 HGENSS
+1993 
-1999 SPIYRHEYIY
+1999 
-2009 KATVTINAAPTRRY
+2009 
-2023 IEIIGSESFILEANQ
+2023 
-2038 SITKTIEKSLNRNAS
+2038 
-2053 GSSLDFI
+2053 
-2060 VLAYSISTAKYISI
+2060 
-2074 S
+2074 

>member
-50 DGTQIQNDDG
+50 DGTKIQNDDD

-74 TQDQNVLDGYDSSQ
+74 TQDQEVLEGYDSSQ

-97 KKKSGAIVRT
+97 KKKNGAIVRT

-180 ERVTKDSNSQRLQNG
+180 ERLTEDSNSQRLQNG

-372 SGFERSY
+372 GGFERSY

-421 QITAFGCT
+421 QVTAFGCT
-429 SRGQAHRTGKWIL
+429 SRGQAYRTGKWIL

-528 ITLDSTPTGLETYG
+528 ITLDSNPTGLEVYG
-542 VWSLSTKQIS
+542 VWSLSTQQIT

-629 TYDIKINKDGN
+629 TYDIKITKDGN

-743 TLKGNKVV
+743 TVRGNKVV

-765 PFYQQQGVRGQT
+765 PFYQQQGVRGES

-788 NTQLSRNIVNEV
+788 NTQLSRNIVDEI

-815 VANLT
+815 VANLN
-820 DKGTKLASSQVYNQ
+820 DKRTKLASSQVYNQ

-944 DAQQAQLISAVT
+944 DAQQSQLISAVT

-965 LEEEK
+965 LEAEK

-989 RMGAAESNIVTIQ
+989 RMSDAESNIATIQ
-1002 RTVANNAQSISEVS
+1002 RTVATNAQSISEVS

-1151 RQTSTEQFVEFHS
+1151 RQTSTEQFVEFYS

-1178 APEDVESAV
+1178 APEDVDSAV

-1234 KARVDADKV
+1234 KARVDADKA
-1243 NADKL
+1243 NAERL

-1263 NFQSTKANKSEVASI
+1263 NFQSTKANKSEVASL
-1278 AQSSLQSIW
+1278 AQSSLQAVW
-1287 KADAK
+1287 KADTQ
-1292 SAVDSLSIGA
+1292 SAIGELA
-1302 RNLLIDSTYNQ
+1302 VGGRNLLLKSNATNLINFVRSSQDVLDNTDFKTPVVRINCIQDSWFGRKTA
-1313 HINYNTKMSSIT
+1313 IT
-1325 RTVYRGNMLIRL
+1325 SGKLL
-1337 GMLGGAG
+1337 AG
-1344 VAGIVQAP
+1344 K
-1352 AAQVSNIR
+1352 
-1360 QGQEYTLSLNV
+1360 YTLSFKYRTNATINNTFI
-1371 QGTAGIQ
+1371 GYG
-1378 KTGLNYVFLMR
+1378 G
-1389 ADGANQRLATIPVI
+1389 NQRRRL
-1403 ASLLNRPKITF
+1403 IT
-1414 TAEWTSERAYLLVG
+1414 SNVVG
-1428 VNGTYETTDWLAFH
+1428 NETWQTCKLTFETTEDYPDIFIIIGGYGKADVSYIEFAEL
-1442 SVKLEKGN
+1442 KLEKGAI
-1450 VATDWT
+1450 ATDWT
-1456 PAPEDVDS
+1456 PAPEDVES
-1464 AVSAVSAKI
+1464 SVSAVSAKV
-1473 DTIQETLAN
+1473 DSVQQTLAN
-1482 ADSALSSRIDA
+1482 ADSALSSRIDT
-1493 VTASVG
+1493 VNASVG
-1499 SNLAKITQVSN
+1499 SNSSKITQVSN
-1510 AVAGVDGKLSATHTI
+1510 AVASVDGKLSATHTI

-1540 ALGAAADNRNAE
+1540 AFGATADNRNAE

-1565 KNAQDGQPVR
+1565 KNAQDGTPVR
-1575 LFGVAQNKV
+1575 LFGVVENKV
-1584 AINGNLIATGTIK
+1584 AINGNLIATGSIS
-1597 GSHIDADSVRAGIL
+1597 GDHINANSVRTAVL
-1611 TAGAIRTEHLAAGQ
+1611 TAGAIKTEHLAAGQ

-1699 RYSTTKETSDTGR
+1699 RYSTTEETSDTGR

-1746 NIEKPGGAYLGRIGN
+1746 NIEKPGGAYLGWIGD
-1761 SEVITGYSAHQ
+1761 SEVITGYSANQ

-1840 IHGGSIVT
+1840 IHGGSIAT

-1857 ANTITANEIATGT
+1857 ANTITANQIAVGT
-1870 IAARNMAA
+1870 IAARNMAVD
-1878 NSINASHIVG
+1878 SIEARHIVG

-1903 ISANLGKVTAGTITG
+1903 ISANLGAITA
-1918 TTITG
+1918 
-1923 NTISGGSINGTTISG
+1923 GSININNRFKVSNAGVVEMRANSG
-1938 TTISGGTIKGARLE
+1938 NVGMVMNNDSII
-1952 GATGKFTGELEV
+1952 V
-1964 SQLIGGG
+1964 YD
-1971 VIEQVTGKLKY
+1971 EQGRVRVKMGKL
-1982 SHRNRIYEGQE
+1982 
-1993 HGENSS
+1993 
-1999 SPIYRHEYIY
+1999 
-2009 KATVTINAAPTRRY
+2009 
-2023 IEIIGSESFILEANQ
+2023 
-2038 SITKTIEKSLNRNAS
+2038 
-2053 GSSLDFI
+2053 
-2060 VLAYSISTAKYISI
+2060 
-2074 S
+2074 

>member
-1 MGLFSRKRKNH
+1 MRIYGAKGGGGSSH
-12 TPKEAPETGRSKQ
+12 TPIEAPETGRSKQ

-60 SYNFNNVSGQLNVG
+60 TYNFNNVSGQLNVG
-74 TQDQNVLDGYDSSQ
+74 TQDQDVLDGYDSSQ
-88 NEVSVGVEV
+88 NEVNVGVEI
-97 KKKSGAIVRT
+97 KKKNGAIVRT
-107 VTDERIS
+107 VTDERIN

-180 ERVTKDSNSQRLQNG
+180 ERLTEDSNSQRLQNG

-201 TEIIDTEFTYP
+201 TEIIDTEFT
-212 NSAVA
+212 
-217 GISFDSEYFNNIPTR
+217 
-232 NYLIKAKK
+232 
-240 VKVPSNYDPVKRTY
+240 
-254 TGFWDGTFKI
+254 
-264 AWTNNPAWEIY
+264 
-275 DLAPIL
+275 
-281 SKMLGVEIS
+281 
-290 FDKWALYD
+290 
-298 VARYCDQLV
+298 
-307 PDGMG
+307 MG

-372 SGFERSY
+372 GGFERSY

-517 SIKIQSVNGKE
+517 SKIQSVNGKE

-585 NAAHFVETA
+585 NSAHFVETA

-608 STGYDGKLYISSD
+608 STGYDGKLYITGD

-629 TYDIKINKDGN
+629 TYDIKITKDGN
-640 LYQFKKG
+640 LYQYKKG
-647 LADPN
+647 LSDPN
-652 IELSDLPNGDYSV
+652 IELSDLPNGDYTV

-1219 TKAETNFNAK
+1219 TKAESNLNAK

-1263 NFQSTKANKSEVASI
+1263 NFQSTKANKSEVASIAQQNLQSIWRTDAQSAVDALKIGGANLLVDSEYLTTARWGGSSRVASSQYGDRRLTQVFVTQAGTGHFGVTQGTQKATTRIRQGETYTLSLNAQGTAGFTRTGLNYVYLIREDGGNFRLPTLPLTASLSQRPKVTFTAPWTSNQVRLLIGANGIFEATDWFAFHSVKLEMGNVATGWTPTAKDIDDKVSAVQSNLTAYQAAQAKADQAKATQISGLTTRMGAAESNLTRTERAVTELNQTTVTTLRDLTARTKTTEGSLSRLETAKANKTEVASI

-1360 QGQEYTLSLNV
+1360 QGQEYTLS
-1371 QGTAGIQ
+1371 
-1378 KTGLNYVFLMR
+1378 
-1389 ADGANQRLATIPVI
+1389 
-1403 ASLLNRPKITF
+1403 
-1414 TAEWTSERAYLLVG
+1414 
-1428 VNGTYETTDWLAFH
+1428 
-1442 SVKLEKGN
+1442 
-1450 VATDWT
+1450 
-1456 PAPEDVDS
+1456 
-1464 AVSAVSAKI
+1464 
-1473 DTIQETLAN
+1473 
-1482 ADSALSSRIDA
+1482 
-1493 VTASVG
+1493 
-1499 SNLAKITQVSN
+1499 
-1510 AVAGVDGKLSATHTI
+1510 
-1525 KTETIAGGRK
+1525 
-1535 AIAGI
+1535 
-1540 ALGAAADNRNAE
+1540 
-1552 SSVIVMADKFEVV
+1552 
-1565 KNAQDGQPVR
+1565 
-1575 LFGVAQNKV
+1575 
-1584 AINGNLIATGTIK
+1584 
-1597 GSHIDADSVRAGIL
+1597 
-1611 TAGAIRTEHLAAGQ
+1611 
-1625 ISADKLA
+1625 
-1632 IGLGGNLLVNPI
+1632 
-1644 FATPD
+1644 
-1649 LSIAPFGWNYWRGE
+1649 
-1663 VGDRLNIDTRNI
+1663 
-1675 FNRNEQDNY
+1675 
-1684 GLKNGGLPN
+1684 
-1693 ELVFSM
+1693 
-1699 RYSTTKETSDTGR
+1699 
-1712 IGWLSQ
+1712 
-1718 DINVVPNKKYIASVW
+1718 
-1733 LACHRGQAKLVIE
+1733 
-1746 NIEKPGGAYLGRIGN
+1746 
-1761 SEVITGYSAHQ
+1761 
-1772 GEFKN
+1772 
-1777 MKRVKVV
+1777 
-1784 FTAPTSGCIR
+1784 
-1794 FALRLD
+1794 
-1800 NIQGK
+1800 
-1805 ANPFLFARRPMLE
+1805 
-1818 EASDNVT
+1818 
-1825 DITQPSPWQNAGVTA
+1825 
-1840 IHGGSIVT
+1840 
-1848 NTVTAQQIA
+1848 
-1857 ANTITANEIATGT
+1857 
-1870 IAARNMAA
+1870 
-1878 NSINASHIVG
+1878 
-1888 SSITAD
+1888 
-1894 KLNVNNLAA
+1894 
-1903 ISANLGKVTAGTITG
+1903 
-1918 TTITG
+1918 
-1923 NTISGGSINGTTISG
+1923 
-1938 TTISGGTIKGARLE
+1938 
-1952 GATGKFTGELEV
+1952 
-1964 SQLIGGG
+1964 
-1971 VIEQVTGKLKY
+1971 
-1982 SHRNRIYEGQE
+1982 
-1993 HGENSS
+1993 
-1999 SPIYRHEYIY
+1999 
-2009 KATVTINAAPTRRY
+2009 
-2023 IEIIGSESFILEANQ
+2023 
-2038 SITKTIEKSLNRNAS
+2038 
-2053 GSSLDFI
+2053 
-2060 VLAYSISTAKYISI
+2060 
-2074 S
+2074 

>member
-1 MGLFSRKRKNH
+1 MRIYGAKGGGGGH
-12 TPKEAPETGRSKQ
+12 TPIEAPETGRSKQ

-50 DGTQIQNDDG
+50 DGTKIQNDDD

-74 TQDQNVLDGYDSSQ
+74 TQDQEVLEGYDSSQ

-97 KKKSGAIVRT
+97 KKKNGAIVRT

-180 ERVTKDSNSQRLQNG
+180 ERLTEDSNSQRLQNG

-312 GMEPRFTCNV
+312 GMEPRFVCNV

-372 SGFERSY
+372 GGFERSY

-421 QITAFGCT
+421 QVTAFGCT
-429 SRGQAHRTGKWIL
+429 SRGQAYRTGKWIL

-629 TYDIKINKDGN
+629 TYDLKITKDGN

-647 LADPN
+647 LVDPN

-765 PFYQQQGVRGQT
+765 PFYQQQGVKGES
-777 AVDLDARLTEL
+777 AVDLDARLKEL
-788 NTQLSRNIVNEV
+788 NTELSRNIVNEV

-820 DKGTKLASSQVYNQ
+820 DKRTKLASSQVYNQ
-834 ADGKLYTWNGTA
+834 ADGKLYTWDGTA
-846 YSATVAAEDVTGKLS
+846 YSAAVPTEDIIGKLP

-873 TGADNT
+873 TSADNT

-884 RLAETAQSN
+884 RLAETAQAN
-893 INQEITN
+893 INREVSD
-900 RQDAV
+900 RQAAV
-905 TAEAN
+905 TTETN

-920 ANLTKKI
+920 VNLTKKI

-956 AKADNALSG
+956 AKANNALSG

-970 TARANADKA
+970 TARANGDKA
-979 ESQAREALTA
+979 ESQAREVLTSRVA
-989 RMGAAESNIVTIQ
+989 SAESGIAEV
-1002 RTVANNAQSISEVS
+1002 RQSIATANSSIAEVS
-1016 QNLNAKIDNINIGG
+1016 QNLNAKIDGLSVGG
-1030 RNLLRDSEFNAYNK
+1030 RNLLLKSNATNLINFVRSSQDVLDNTDFKTPVVRINCIQDSWFGRKTAITSGKLLAGKYTLSFKYRTNATINNTFIGYGGNQRRRLITSTVVGNETWQTCK
-1044 WGSPQ
+1044 LTFETTEDYPDIFIIIGGYGKADVSY
-1049 IEFAENANR
+1049 IEFAE
-1058 RTIKVTSTGTN
+1058 
-1069 GPVGIVSSNRH
+1069 
-1080 STSYFQQG
+1080 
-1088 ETYTLSLFARG
+1088 L
-1099 SKALDYLYL
+1099 
-1108 MRQDGNNVRLPVINV
+1108 
-1123 ASETEFNHY
+1123 
-1132 KLTFKAP
+1132 
-1139 FTTQQGYVLIGF
+1139 
-1151 RQTSTEQFVEFHS
+1151 
-1164 VKLEKGNVATDWTP
+1164 KLEKGAIATDWTP
-1178 APEDVESAV
+1178 APEDVESSV

-1202 ATDSA
+1202 SA
-1207 QAQQLNQ
+1207 DLAQSQQ
-1214 LSVNL
+1214 ITGL
-1219 TKAETNFNAK
+1219 TTRMAGAEGN
-1229 ITEEK
+1229 ITEIK
-1234 KARVDADKV
+1234 
-1243 NADKL
+1243 
-1248 TDITSRVANAESTIT
+1248 
-1263 NFQSTKANKSEVASI
+1263 STKANKNEVAGL
-1278 AQSSLQSIW
+1278 AQNSLQAIW
-1287 KADAK
+1287 KADVQ
-1292 SAVDSLSIGA
+1292 SAVNGFKVGG
-1302 RNLLIDSTYNQ
+1302 RNYLKGSRVDEGFWFYTKSGSSTGSSRIDNKQLVWLPDTDQANKWKQWQQTGYDVRGIKSNLALNDINVSDNVVISFFAKNESKTNQ
-1313 HINYNTKMSSIT
+1313 ELQVILTQDVTS
-1325 RTVYRGNMLIRL
+1325 GN
-1337 GMLGGAG
+1337 
-1344 VAGIVQAP
+1344 
-1352 AAQVSNIR
+1352 
-1360 QGQEYTLSLNV
+1360 
-1371 QGTAGIQ
+1371 
-1378 KTGLNYVFLMR
+1378 R
-1389 ADGANQRLATIPVI
+1389 ADLSNHIITLPAQSDKTRYVINLKILKQKPALYKGNRLILSVRTPIPDGAVYVDML
-1403 ASLLNRPKITF
+1403 
-1414 TAEWTSERAYLLVG
+1414 
-1428 VNGTYETTDWLAFH
+1428 
-1442 SVKLEKGN
+1442 KLEKGTI
-1450 VATDWT
+1450 ATDWT
-1456 PAPEDVDS
+1456 PAPEDVES
-1464 AVSAVSAKI
+1464 SVSAVSAKV
-1473 DTIQETLAN
+1473 DSVQQTLAN
-1482 ADSALSSRIDA
+1482 ADSALSSRIDT
-1493 VTASVG
+1493 VNASVG
-1499 SNLAKITQVSN
+1499 SNSSKITQVSN
-1510 AVAGVDGKLSATHTI
+1510 AVASVDGKLSATHTI

-1540 ALGAAADNRNAE
+1540 AFGATADNRNAE

-1565 KNAQDGQPVR
+1565 KNAQDGTPVR
-1575 LFGVAQNKV
+1575 LFGVVENKV
-1584 AINGNLIATGTIK
+1584 AINGNLIATGSIS
-1597 GSHIDADSVRAGIL
+1597 GDHINANSVRTAVL
-1611 TAGAIRTEHLAAGQ
+1611 TAGAIKTEHLAAGQ

-1699 RYSTTKETSDTGR
+1699 RYSTTEETSDTGR

-1746 NIEKPGGAYLGRIGN
+1746 NIEKPGGAYLGWIGD
-1761 SEVITGYSAHQ
+1761 SEVITGYSANQ

-1840 IHGGSIVT
+1840 IHGGSIAT

-1857 ANTITANEIATGT
+1857 ANTITANEIAAGT

>member
-254 TGFWDGTFKI
+254 TGFWDGTFKV

-372 SGFERSY
+372 GGFERSY

-956 AKADNALSG
+956 AKANNALSG

-970 TARANADKA
+970 TARANGDKA
-979 ESQAREALTA
+979 EAQAREALTA

-1069 GPVGIVSSNRH
+1069 GPVGICSSNRH

-1151 RQTSTEQFVEFHS
+1151 RQTSTEQFVEFYS

-1178 APEDVESAV
+1178 APEDVDSAV

-1234 KARVDADKV
+1234 KARVDADKA
-1243 NADKL
+1243 NAERL

-1263 NFQSTKANKSEVASI
+1263 NFQSTKANKSEVASL
-1278 AQSSLQSIW
+1278 AQSSLQAVW
-1287 KADAK
+1287 KADTQ
-1292 SAVDSLSIGA
+1292 SAIGELA
-1302 RNLLIDSTYNQ
+1302 VGGRNLLLKSNATNLINFVRSSQDVLDNTDFKTPVVRINCIQDSWFGRKTA
-1313 HINYNTKMSSIT
+1313 IT
-1325 RTVYRGNMLIRL
+1325 SGKLL
-1337 GMLGGAG
+1337 AG
-1344 VAGIVQAP
+1344 K
-1352 AAQVSNIR
+1352 
-1360 QGQEYTLSLNV
+1360 YTLSFKYRTNATINNTFI
-1371 QGTAGIQ
+1371 GYG
-1378 KTGLNYVFLMR
+1378 G
-1389 ADGANQRLATIPVI
+1389 NQRRRL
-1403 ASLLNRPKITF
+1403 IT
-1414 TAEWTSERAYLLVG
+1414 SNVVG
-1428 VNGTYETTDWLAFH
+1428 NETWQTCKLTFETTEDYPDIFIIIGGYGKADVSYIEFAEL
-1442 SVKLEKGN
+1442 KLEKGAI
-1450 VATDWT
+1450 ATDWT
-1456 PAPEDVDS
+1456 PAPEDVES
-1464 AVSAVSAKI
+1464 SVSAVSAKV
-1473 DTIQETLAN
+1473 DSVQQTLAN
-1482 ADSALSSRIDA
+1482 ADSALSSRIDT
-1493 VTASVG
+1493 VNASVG
-1499 SNLAKITQVSN
+1499 SNSSKITQVSN
-1510 AVAGVDGKLSATHTI
+1510 AVASVDGKLSATHTI

-1540 ALGAAADNRNAE
+1540 AFGATADNRNAE

-1565 KNAQDGQPVR
+1565 KNAQDGTPVR
-1575 LFGVAQNKV
+1575 LFGVVENKV
-1584 AINGNLIATGTIK
+1584 AINGNLIATGSIS
-1597 GSHIDADSVRAGIL
+1597 GDHINANSVRTAVL
-1611 TAGAIRTEHLAAGQ
+1611 TAGAIKTEHLAAGQ

-1699 RYSTTKETSDTGR
+1699 RYSTTEETSDTGR

-1746 NIEKPGGAYLGRIGN
+1746 NIEKPGGAYLGWIGD
-1761 SEVITGYSAHQ
+1761 SEVITGYSANQ

-1840 IHGGSIVT
+1840 IHGGSIAT

-1857 ANTITANEIATGT
+1857 ANTITANQIAVGT
-1870 IAARNMAA
+1870 IAARNMAVD
-1878 NSINASHIVG
+1878 SIEARHIVG

-1903 ISANLGKVTAGTITG
+1903 ISANLGAITA
-1918 TTITG
+1918 
-1923 NTISGGSINGTTISG
+1923 GSININNRFKVSNAGVVEMRANSG
-1938 TTISGGTIKGARLE
+1938 NVGMVMNNDSII
-1952 GATGKFTGELEV
+1952 V
-1964 SQLIGGG
+1964 YD
-1971 VIEQVTGKLKY
+1971 EQGRVRVKMGKL
-1982 SHRNRIYEGQE
+1982 
-1993 HGENSS
+1993 
-1999 SPIYRHEYIY
+1999 
-2009 KATVTINAAPTRRY
+2009 
-2023 IEIIGSESFILEANQ
+2023 
-2038 SITKTIEKSLNRNAS
+2038 
-2053 GSSLDFI
+2053 
-2060 VLAYSISTAKYISI
+2060 
-2074 S
+2074 

>member
-60 SYNFNNVSGQLNVG
+60 TYNFNNVSGQLNVG
-74 TQDQNVLDGYDSSQ
+74 TQDQDVLDGYDSSQ

-97 KKKSGAIVRT
+97 KKKNGAIVRT
-107 VTDERIS
+107 VTDERIN

-180 ERVTKDSNSQRLQNG
+180 ERLTEDSNSQRLQNG

-254 TGFWDGTFKI
+254 TGFWDGTFKV

-298 VARYCDQLV
+298 VSRYCDQLV

-312 GMEPRFTCNV
+312 GQEPRFTCDA

-517 SIKIQSVNGKE
+517 TIKIQSVNGKE

-585 NAAHFVETA
+585 NSAHFVETA

-608 STGYDGKLYISSD
+608 STGYDGKLYITGD

-629 TYDIKINKDGN
+629 TYDIKITKDGN

-652 IELSDLPNGDYSV
+652 IELGDLPNGDYSV

-956 AKADNALSG
+956 AKANNALSG
-965 LEEEK
+965 LEEER
-970 TARANADKA
+970 TARANGDKA

-1123 ASETEFNHY
+1123 ASETEFNYY

-1139 FTTQQGYVLIGF
+1139 FTTQQGYFLVGF
-1151 RQTSTEQFVEFHS
+1151 FQSTPNQFVEFHS
-1164 VKLEKGNVATDWTP
+1164 LKLEKGNVATDWTP
-1178 APEDVESAV
+1178 APEDIENSVN
-1187 SAVSADLTSY
+1187 AVSADLTTY

-1202 ATDSA
+1202 SA
-1207 QAQQLNQ
+1207 DLAQSQQ
-1214 LSVNL
+1214 ITGL
-1219 TKAETNFNAK
+1219 TTRMAGAEGN
-1229 ITEEK
+1229 ITEIK
-1234 KARVDADKV
+1234 
-1243 NADKL
+1243 
-1248 TDITSRVANAESTIT
+1248 
-1263 NFQSTKANKSEVASI
+1263 STKANKSEVASL
-1278 AQSSLQSIW
+1278 AQSSLQAVW
-1287 KADAK
+1287 KADTQ
-1292 SAVDSLSIGA
+1292 SAIGELA
-1302 RNLLIDSTYNQ
+1302 VGGRNLLLKSNATNLINFVRSSQDVLDNTDFKTPVVRINCIQDSWFGRKTA
-1313 HINYNTKMSSIT
+1313 IT
-1325 RTVYRGNMLIRL
+1325 SGKLL
-1337 GMLGGAG
+1337 AG
-1344 VAGIVQAP
+1344 K
-1352 AAQVSNIR
+1352 
-1360 QGQEYTLSLNV
+1360 YTLSFKYRTNATINNTFI
-1371 QGTAGIQ
+1371 GYG
-1378 KTGLNYVFLMR
+1378 G
-1389 ADGANQRLATIPVI
+1389 NQRRRL
-1403 ASLLNRPKITF
+1403 IT
-1414 TAEWTSERAYLLVG
+1414 SNVVG
-1428 VNGTYETTDWLAFH
+1428 NETWQTCKLTFETTEDYPDIFIIIGGYGKADVSYIEFAEL
-1442 SVKLEKGN
+1442 KLEKGAI
-1450 VATDWT
+1450 ATDWT
-1456 PAPEDVDS
+1456 PAPEDVES
-1464 AVSAVSAKI
+1464 SVSAVSAKI
-1473 DTIQETLAN
+1473 DTIQQTLAN
-1482 ADSALSSRIDA
+1482 SDSALSSRIDT
-1493 VTASVG
+1493 VNASVG
-1499 SNLAKITQVSN
+1499 SNSSKITQVSN
-1510 AVAGVDGKLSATHTI
+1510 AVASVDGKLSATHTI

-1540 ALGAAADNRNAE
+1540 AFGATADNRNAE

-1565 KNAQDGQPVR
+1565 KNAQDGTPVR
-1575 LFGVAQNKV
+1575 LFGVVENKV
-1584 AINGNLIATGTIK
+1584 AINGNLIATGSIS
-1597 GSHIDADSVRAGIL
+1597 GDHINANSVRTAVL
-1611 TAGAIRTEHLAAGQ
+1611 TAGAIKTEHLAAGQ

-1746 NIEKPGGAYLGRIGN
+1746 NIEKPGGAYLGWIGD
-1761 SEVITGYSAHQ
+1761 SEVITGYSANQ

-1840 IHGGSIVT
+1840 IHGGSIAT

-1857 ANTITANEIATGT
+1857 ANTITANQIAVGT
-1870 IAARNMAA
+1870 IAARNMAVD
-1878 NSINASHIVG
+1878 SIEARHIVG

-1903 ISANLGKVTAGTITG
+1903 ISANLGAITA
-1918 TTITG
+1918 
-1923 NTISGGSINGTTISG
+1923 GSININNRFKVSNAGVVEMRANSG
-1938 TTISGGTIKGARLE
+1938 NVGMVMNNDSMI
-1952 GATGKFTGELEV
+1952 V
-1964 SQLIGGG
+1964 YD
-1971 VIEQVTGKLKY
+1971 EQGRVRVKMGKL
-1982 SHRNRIYEGQE
+1982 
-1993 HGENSS
+1993 
-1999 SPIYRHEYIY
+1999 
-2009 KATVTINAAPTRRY
+2009 
-2023 IEIIGSESFILEANQ
+2023 
-2038 SITKTIEKSLNRNAS
+2038 
-2053 GSSLDFI
+2053 
-2060 VLAYSISTAKYISI
+2060 
-2074 S
+2074 

>member
-372 SGFERSY
+372 GGFERSY

-944 DAQQAQLISAVT
+944 DAQQSQLISAVT

-965 LEEEK
+965 LEAEK

-989 RMGAAESNIVTIQ
+989 RMSDAESNIATIQ
-1002 RTVANNAQSISEVS
+1002 RTVATNAQSISEVS

-1044 WGSPQ
+1044 WGNPQ
-1049 IEFAENANR
+1049 IDFTENANR

-1069 GPVGIVSSNRH
+1069 GPVGICSSNRH

-1151 RQTSTEQFVEFHS
+1151 RQTSTEQFVEFYS

-1178 APEDVESAV
+1178 APEDVDSAV

-1234 KARVDADKV
+1234 KARVDADKA
-1243 NADKL
+1243 NAERL

-1263 NFQSTKANKSEVASI
+1263 NFQSTKANKSEVASL
-1278 AQSSLQSIW
+1278 AQSSLQAVW
-1287 KADAK
+1287 KADTQ
-1292 SAVDSLSIGA
+1292 SAIGELA
-1302 RNLLIDSTYNQ
+1302 VGGRNLLLKSNATNLINFVRSSQDVLDNTDFKTPVVRINCIQDSWFGRKTA
-1313 HINYNTKMSSIT
+1313 IT
-1325 RTVYRGNMLIRL
+1325 SGKLL
-1337 GMLGGAG
+1337 AG
-1344 VAGIVQAP
+1344 K
-1352 AAQVSNIR
+1352 
-1360 QGQEYTLSLNV
+1360 YTLSFKYRTNATINNTFI
-1371 QGTAGIQ
+1371 GYG
-1378 KTGLNYVFLMR
+1378 G
-1389 ADGANQRLATIPVI
+1389 NQRRRL
-1403 ASLLNRPKITF
+1403 IT
-1414 TAEWTSERAYLLVG
+1414 SNVVG
-1428 VNGTYETTDWLAFH
+1428 NETWQTCKLTFETTEDYPDIFIIIGGYGKADVSYIEFAEL
-1442 SVKLEKGN
+1442 KLEKGAI
-1450 VATDWT
+1450 ATDWT
-1456 PAPEDVDS
+1456 PAPEDVES
-1464 AVSAVSAKI
+1464 SVSAVSAKV
-1473 DTIQETLAN
+1473 DSVQQTLAN
-1482 ADSALSSRIDA
+1482 ADSALSSRIDT
-1493 VTASVG
+1493 VNASVG
-1499 SNLAKITQVSN
+1499 SNSSKITQVSN
-1510 AVAGVDGKLSATHTI
+1510 AVASVDGKLSATHTI

-1540 ALGAAADNRNAE
+1540 AFGATADNRNAE

-1565 KNAQDGQPVR
+1565 KNAQDGTPVR
-1575 LFGVAQNKV
+1575 LFGVVENKV
-1584 AINGNLIATGTIK
+1584 AINGNLIATGSIS
-1597 GSHIDADSVRAGIL
+1597 GDHINANSVRTAVL
-1611 TAGAIRTEHLAAGQ
+1611 TAGAIKTEHLAAGQ

-1699 RYSTTKETSDTGR
+1699 RYSTTEETSDTGR

-1746 NIEKPGGAYLGRIGN
+1746 NIEKPGGAYLGWIGD
-1761 SEVITGYSAHQ
+1761 SEVITGYSANQ

-1840 IHGGSIVT
+1840 IHGGSIAT

-1857 ANTITANEIATGT
+1857 ANTITANQIAVGT
-1870 IAARNMAA
+1870 IAARNMAVD
-1878 NSINASHIVG
+1878 SIEARHIVG

-1903 ISANLGKVTAGTITG
+1903 ISANLGAITA
-1918 TTITG
+1918 
-1923 NTISGGSINGTTISG
+1923 GSININNRFKVSNAGVVEMRANSG
-1938 TTISGGTIKGARLE
+1938 NVGMVMNNDSII
-1952 GATGKFTGELEV
+1952 V
-1964 SQLIGGG
+1964 YD
-1971 VIEQVTGKLKY
+1971 EQGRVRVKMGKL
-1982 SHRNRIYEGQE
+1982 
-1993 HGENSS
+1993 
-1999 SPIYRHEYIY
+1999 
-2009 KATVTINAAPTRRY
+2009 
-2023 IEIIGSESFILEANQ
+2023 
-2038 SITKTIEKSLNRNAS
+2038 
-2053 GSSLDFI
+2053 
-2060 VLAYSISTAKYISI
+2060 
-2074 S
+2074 

>member
-372 SGFERSY
+372 GGFERSY

-528 ITLDSTPTGLETYG
+528 ITLDSNPTGLEVYG
-542 VWSLSTKQIS
+542 VWSLSTQQIT

-629 TYDIKINKDGN
+629 TYDIKITKDGN

-743 TLKGNKVV
+743 TVRGNKVV

-765 PFYQQQGVRGQT
+765 PFYQQQGVRGES

-788 NTQLSRNIVNEV
+788 NTQLSRNIVDEI

-815 VANLT
+815 VANLN
-820 DKGTKLASSQVYNQ
+820 DKRTKLASSQVYNQ

-944 DAQQAQLISAVT
+944 DAQQSQLISAVT

-965 LEEEK
+965 LEAEK

-989 RMGAAESNIVTIQ
+989 RMSDAESNIATIQ
-1002 RTVANNAQSISEVS
+1002 RTVATNAQSISEVS

-1044 WGSPQ
+1044 WGNPQ
-1049 IEFAENANR
+1049 IDFTENANR

-1151 RQTSTEQFVEFHS
+1151 RQTSTEQFVEFYS

-1178 APEDVESAV
+1178 APEDVDSAV

-1234 KARVDADKV
+1234 KARVDADKA
-1243 NADKL
+1243 NAERL

-1263 NFQSTKANKSEVASI
+1263 NFQSTKANKSEVASL
-1278 AQSSLQSIW
+1278 AQSSLQAVW
-1287 KADAK
+1287 KADTQ
-1292 SAVDSLSIGA
+1292 SAIGELA
-1302 RNLLIDSTYNQ
+1302 VGGRNLLLKSNATNLINFVRSSQDVLDNTDFKTPVVRINCIQDSWFGRKTA
-1313 HINYNTKMSSIT
+1313 IT
-1325 RTVYRGNMLIRL
+1325 SGKLL
-1337 GMLGGAG
+1337 AG
-1344 VAGIVQAP
+1344 K
-1352 AAQVSNIR
+1352 
-1360 QGQEYTLSLNV
+1360 YTLSFKYRTNATINNTFI
-1371 QGTAGIQ
+1371 GYG
-1378 KTGLNYVFLMR
+1378 G
-1389 ADGANQRLATIPVI
+1389 NQRRRL
-1403 ASLLNRPKITF
+1403 IT
-1414 TAEWTSERAYLLVG
+1414 SNVVG
-1428 VNGTYETTDWLAFH
+1428 NETWQTCKLTFETTEDYPDIFIIIGGYGKADVSYIEFAEL
-1442 SVKLEKGN
+1442 KLEKGAI
-1450 VATDWT
+1450 ATDWT
-1456 PAPEDVDS
+1456 PAPEDVES
-1464 AVSAVSAKI
+1464 SVSAVSAKV
-1473 DTIQETLAN
+1473 DSVQQTLAN
-1482 ADSALSSRIDA
+1482 ADSALSSRIDT
-1493 VTASVG
+1493 VNASVG
-1499 SNLAKITQVSN
+1499 SNSSKITQVSN
-1510 AVAGVDGKLSATHTI
+1510 AVASVDGKLSATHTI

-1540 ALGAAADNRNAE
+1540 AFGATADNRNAE

-1565 KNAQDGQPVR
+1565 KNAQDGTPVR
-1575 LFGVAQNKV
+1575 LFGVVENKV
-1584 AINGNLIATGTIK
+1584 AINGNLIATGSIS
-1597 GSHIDADSVRAGIL
+1597 GDHINANSVRTAVL
-1611 TAGAIRTEHLAAGQ
+1611 TAGAIKTEHLAAGQ

-1699 RYSTTKETSDTGR
+1699 RYSTTEETSDTGR

-1746 NIEKPGGAYLGRIGN
+1746 NIEKPGGAYLGWIGD
-1761 SEVITGYSAHQ
+1761 SEVITGYSANQ

-1840 IHGGSIVT
+1840 IHGGSIAT

-1857 ANTITANEIATGT
+1857 ANTITANQIAVGT
-1870 IAARNMAA
+1870 IAARNMAVD
-1878 NSINASHIVG
+1878 SIEARHIVG

-1903 ISANLGKVTAGTITG
+1903 ISANLGAITA
-1918 TTITG
+1918 
-1923 NTISGGSINGTTISG
+1923 GSININNRFKVSNAGVVEMRANSG
-1938 TTISGGTIKGARLE
+1938 NVGMVMNNDSII
-1952 GATGKFTGELEV
+1952 V
-1964 SQLIGGG
+1964 YD
-1971 VIEQVTGKLKY
+1971 EQGRVRVKMGKL
-1982 SHRNRIYEGQE
+1982 
-1993 HGENSS
+1993 
-1999 SPIYRHEYIY
+1999 
-2009 KATVTINAAPTRRY
+2009 
-2023 IEIIGSESFILEANQ
+2023 
-2038 SITKTIEKSLNRNAS
+2038 
-2053 GSSLDFI
+2053 
-2060 VLAYSISTAKYISI
+2060 
-2074 S
+2074 

>member
-1 MGLFSRKRKNH
+1 MRIYGAKGGGGSSH
-12 TPKEAPETGRSKQ
+12 TPIEAPETGRSKQ

-60 SYNFNNVSGQLNVG
+60 TYNFNNVSGQLNVG
-74 TQDQNVLDGYDSSQ
+74 TQDQDVLDGYDSSQ
-88 NEVSVGVEV
+88 NEVNVGVEI
-97 KKKSGAIVRT
+97 KKKNGAIVRT
-107 VTDERIS
+107 VTDERIN

-180 ERVTKDSNSQRLQNG
+180 ERLTEDSNSQRLQNG

-201 TEIIDTEFTYP
+201 TEIIDTEFT
-212 NSAVA
+212 
-217 GISFDSEYFNNIPTR
+217 
-232 NYLIKAKK
+232 
-240 VKVPSNYDPVKRTY
+240 
-254 TGFWDGTFKI
+254 
-264 AWTNNPAWEIY
+264 
-275 DLAPIL
+275 
-281 SKMLGVEIS
+281 
-290 FDKWALYD
+290 
-298 VARYCDQLV
+298 V

-372 SGFERSY
+372 GGFERSY

-517 SIKIQSVNGKE
+517 SKIQSVNGKE

-585 NAAHFVETA
+585 NSAHFVETA

-608 STGYDGKLYISSD
+608 STGYDGKLYITGD

-629 TYDIKINKDGN
+629 TYDIKITKDGN
-640 LYQFKKG
+640 LYQYKKG
-647 LADPN
+647 LSDPN
-652 IELSDLPNGDYSV
+652 IELSDLPNGDYTV

-1219 TKAETNFNAK
+1219 TKAESNLNAK

-1263 NFQSTKANKSEVASI
+1263 NFQSTKANKSEVASIAQQNLQSIWRTDAQSAVDALKIGGANLLVDSEYLTTARWGGSSRVASSQYGDRRLTQVFVTQAGTGHFGVTQGTQKATTRIRQGETYTLSLNAQGTAGFTRTGLNYVYLIREDGGNFRLPTLPLTASLSQRPKVTFTAPWTSNQVRLLIGANGIFEATDWFAFHSVKLEMGNVATGWTPTAKDIDDKVSAVQSNLTAYQAAQAKADQAKATQISGLTTRMGAAESNLTRTERAVTELNQTTVTTLRDLTARTKTTEGSLSRLETAKANKTEVASI

-1360 QGQEYTLSLNV
+1360 QGQEYTLS
-1371 QGTAGIQ
+1371 
-1378 KTGLNYVFLMR
+1378 
-1389 ADGANQRLATIPVI
+1389 
-1403 ASLLNRPKITF
+1403 
-1414 TAEWTSERAYLLVG
+1414 
-1428 VNGTYETTDWLAFH
+1428 
-1442 SVKLEKGN
+1442 
-1450 VATDWT
+1450 
-1456 PAPEDVDS
+1456 
-1464 AVSAVSAKI
+1464 
-1473 DTIQETLAN
+1473 
-1482 ADSALSSRIDA
+1482 
-1493 VTASVG
+1493 
-1499 SNLAKITQVSN
+1499 
-1510 AVAGVDGKLSATHTI
+1510 
-1525 KTETIAGGRK
+1525 
-1535 AIAGI
+1535 
-1540 ALGAAADNRNAE
+1540 
-1552 SSVIVMADKFEVV
+1552 
-1565 KNAQDGQPVR
+1565 
-1575 LFGVAQNKV
+1575 
-1584 AINGNLIATGTIK
+1584 
-1597 GSHIDADSVRAGIL
+1597 
-1611 TAGAIRTEHLAAGQ
+1611 
-1625 ISADKLA
+1625 
-1632 IGLGGNLLVNPI
+1632 
-1644 FATPD
+1644 
-1649 LSIAPFGWNYWRGE
+1649 
-1663 VGDRLNIDTRNI
+1663 
-1675 FNRNEQDNY
+1675 
-1684 GLKNGGLPN
+1684 
-1693 ELVFSM
+1693 
-1699 RYSTTKETSDTGR
+1699 
-1712 IGWLSQ
+1712 
-1718 DINVVPNKKYIASVW
+1718 
-1733 LACHRGQAKLVIE
+1733 
-1746 NIEKPGGAYLGRIGN
+1746 
-1761 SEVITGYSAHQ
+1761 
-1772 GEFKN
+1772 
-1777 MKRVKVV
+1777 
-1784 FTAPTSGCIR
+1784 
-1794 FALRLD
+1794 
-1800 NIQGK
+1800 
-1805 ANPFLFARRPMLE
+1805 
-1818 EASDNVT
+1818 
-1825 DITQPSPWQNAGVTA
+1825 
-1840 IHGGSIVT
+1840 
-1848 NTVTAQQIA
+1848 
-1857 ANTITANEIATGT
+1857 
-1870 IAARNMAA
+1870 
-1878 NSINASHIVG
+1878 
-1888 SSITAD
+1888 
-1894 KLNVNNLAA
+1894 
-1903 ISANLGKVTAGTITG
+1903 
-1918 TTITG
+1918 
-1923 NTISGGSINGTTISG
+1923 
-1938 TTISGGTIKGARLE
+1938 
-1952 GATGKFTGELEV
+1952 
-1964 SQLIGGG
+1964 
-1971 VIEQVTGKLKY
+1971 
-1982 SHRNRIYEGQE
+1982 
-1993 HGENSS
+1993 
-1999 SPIYRHEYIY
+1999 
-2009 KATVTINAAPTRRY
+2009 
-2023 IEIIGSESFILEANQ
+2023 
-2038 SITKTIEKSLNRNAS
+2038 
-2053 GSSLDFI
+2053 
-2060 VLAYSISTAKYISI
+2060 
-2074 S
+2074 